1 MALTP
6 GKKRVSTTG
15 SSVSQLSGRMGV
27 VRATT
32 ADWVATASEALGD
45 SLNEMG
51 KMAAL
56 QEEQKYKS
64 KFTIDAINFFNKAKN
79 DNMKSTEGF
88 YNVVDSYIETTVKN
102 APFRFKSYAEQ
113 YLSSLAASKGQE
125 IHNNVRAINENDSV
139 LSWTQSSDKNID
151 DLMQTIRG
159 FTVENFDENMGA
171 LEDRF
176 REEEINITNL
186 RASITNPSR
195 LAALPSIESHNNSI
209 LKKIETEK
217 ITLYSNAELSA
228 AHTKDQE
235 TLIGK
240 DLDGDGV
247 VSEKRIDGTTY
258 LSEAISS
265 VNSVLSAYQNDRNKG
280 YGNNYFP
287 KSLDQDRA
295 EIITD
300 VQAANDSLIKTFNN
314 QQDKIQLDNRIAS
327 VNSFEFILNAS
338 ETPDILNQFDNIEQ
352 LKGSLTLFDIN
363 ENAAKYEEILNNYTF
378 QEILNNNHRYLMND
392 VKDGRV
398 TITVGGQERTLKLTN
413 NIFDDVITLTNNQLK
428 IAGIDNKFTKDQITN
443 GLLNAMYFKVSGG
456 KNIDSSFF
464 SPVLQDIAG
473 QGTIEVPFKNSSNL
487 NYLTMVASRFGIV
500 PERIG
505 SIINNWETM
514 NLDSPED
521 IKYLVNMATAV
532 NQIKQTSTAKVINI
546 GGIDAK
552 AQLYLQ
558 EFYKDYTQR
567 ADINNQLIAQG
578 VDKERPIMNLDQFTK
593 NWFQIRDS
601 KNTDSVDKIINAF
614 AIRTTGVNGDNEEYQ
629 QILEELILKEIK
641 KANDGIWNNVTEF
654 FGYKRGVVTGQ
665 PRMESHISIDA
676 LGWLYMTPDEN
687 ALAYEENFARDM
699 YTDLLPDYIPWYY
712 KSKGQ
717 SELDIGQKSKKEIIK
732 DLEEMMGFLMQDIKS
747 MGYMLTD
754 E

>member
-32 ADWVATASEALGD
+32 ADWVATASEALGT

-64 KFTIDAINFFNKAKN
+64 KFTVDAINFFNKAKN
-79 DNMKSTEGF
+79 DNMRSTEGF

-125 IHNNVRAINENDSV
+125 IHNNVRAINENDNI
-139 LSWTQSSDKNID
+139 LSWTESSNKNVD

-159 FTVENFDENMGA
+159 FTVENFDENMAA

-176 REEEINITNL
+176 REEEINLTNL

-195 LAALPSIESHNNSI
+195 LAALPSIESHNSSI
-209 LKKIETEK
+209 LKKLETEK

-247 VSEKRIDGTTY
+247 ISEKLADGTTY
-258 LSEAISS
+258 LSQAISS
-265 VNSVLSAYQNDRNKG
+265 VNGKLSAYQKNPNDG
-280 YGNNYFP
+280 YSNDYAWN

-300 VQAANDSLIKTFNN
+300 VQAANESLIKSFDS
-314 QQDKIQLDNRIAS
+314 QQLKIQLDNKITNTNGLN
-327 VNSFEFILNAS
+327 VINNAS
-338 ETPDILNQFDNIEQ
+338 NTPDILKQFENIDQ
-352 LKGSLTLFDIN
+352 LKGAISMFDIT
-363 ENAAKYEEILNNYTF
+363 ENAGLYEEILNNYTL
-378 QEILNNNHRYLMND
+378 QSILNDNQNYLIA
-392 VKDGRV
+392 KPEDGRLS
-398 TITVGGQERTLKLTN
+398 ITVGGQEKSLKLTN
-413 NIFDDVITLTNNQLK
+413 NIFDDVLTNINNQLK
-428 IAGIDNKFTKDQITN
+428 VAGIDDKYTKEQITD
-443 GLLNAMYFKVSGG
+443 GLLNSLYYNLTSTNFTGG

-464 SPVLQDIAG
+464 SSTL
-473 QGTIEVPFKNSSNL
+473 SNGEFNQNL
-487 NYLTMVASRFGIV
+487 AYLTMVASTFGIV
-500 PERIG
+500 PERLG
-505 SIINNWETM
+505 SVINNWETM
-514 NLDSPED
+514 NLDTPED
-521 IKYLVNMATAV
+521 IQYLVNMAQAV
-532 NQIKQTSTAKVINI
+532 NDIKNTSTAKVINI
-546 GGIDAK
+546 KGIDPK

-558 EFYKDYTQR
+558 EFYKDYSQR
-567 ADINNQLIAQG
+567 ADINNQLVARGEQPRI
-578 VDKERPIMNLDQFTK
+578 DLDTYTK
-593 NWFQIRDS
+593 NWFQLRDS
-601 KNTDSVDKIINAF
+601 KDTDSVDKIVNEF
-614 AIRTTGVNGDNEEYQ
+614 AIKTTGINGDNEEYNL
-629 QILEELILKEIK
+629 IMEELIIENLKSV
-641 KANDGIWNNVTEF
+641 NDGIWNNITEF
-654 FGYKRGVVTGQ
+654 FGYERGVVSGT
-665 PRMESHISIDA
+665 PRMESHIGIPG
-676 LGWLYMTPDEN
+676 LRWLLMTPDED
-687 ALAYEENFARDM
+687 ALAFEENFAREI

-712 KSKGQ
+712 KSKNMN
-717 SELDIGQKSKKEIIK
+717 ELDIRQRSKEQITQDLKEMIGFVTN
-732 DLEEMMGFLMQDIKS
+732 DLQTL
-747 MGYMLTD
+747 GYMVVD

>member
-32 ADWVATASEALGD
+32 ADWVATASEALGT

-125 IHNNVRAINENDSV
+125 IHNNVRAINENDNI
-139 LSWTQSSDKNID
+139 LSWTESSNKNVD

-159 FTVENFDENMGA
+159 FTVENFDENMAA

-176 REEEINITNL
+176 REEEINLTNL

-195 LAALPSIESHNNSI
+195 LAALPSIESHNSSI
-209 LKKIETEK
+209 LKKLETEK

-247 VSEKRIDGTTY
+247 ISQKLADGTTY
-258 LSEAISS
+258 LSKAISS
-265 VNSVLSAYQNDRNKG
+265 VNGVLSAYQNDRNKG

-300 VQAANDSLIKTFNN
+300 VQAANESLIKSFDS
-314 QQDKIQLDNRIAS
+314 QQLKIQLDNKITNTNGLN
-327 VNSFEFILNAS
+327 VINNAS
-338 ETPDILNQFDNIEQ
+338 NTPDILKQFENIDQ
-352 LKGSLTLFDIN
+352 LKGAISMFDIT
-363 ENAAKYEEILNNYTF
+363 ENAGLYEEILNNYTL
-378 QEILNNNHRYLMND
+378 QSILNDNQNYLIA
-392 VKDGRV
+392 KPEDGRL
-398 TITVGGQERTLKLTN
+398 TITVGGQEKSLKLTN
-413 NIFDDVITLTNNQLK
+413 NIFDDVLTNINNQLK
-428 IAGIDNKFTKDQITN
+428 VAGIDDKYTKEQITD
-443 GLLNAMYFKVSGG
+443 GLLNSLYYNLTSTNFTGG

-464 SPVLQDIAG
+464 SSTL
-473 QGTIEVPFKNSSNL
+473 SNGEL
-487 NYLTMVASRFGIV
+487 NQNLAYLTMVASTFGIV
-500 PERIG
+500 PERLG
-505 SIINNWETM
+505 SVINNWETM
-514 NLDSPED
+514 NLDTPED
-521 IKYLVNMATAV
+521 IQYLVNMATAV

-546 GGIDAK
+546 KGIDPK

-558 EFYKDYTQR
+558 EFYKDYSQR
-567 ADINNQLIAQG
+567 ADINNQLVARGEQPRI
-578 VDKERPIMNLDQFTK
+578 DLDTYTK
-593 NWFQIRDS
+593 NWFQLRDS
-601 KNTDSVDKIINAF
+601 KDTDSVDKIVNEF
-614 AIRTTGVNGDNEEYQ
+614 AIKTTGINGDNEEYNL
-629 QILEELILKEIK
+629 IMEELIIENLKSV
-641 KANDGIWNNVTEF
+641 NDGIWNNITEF
-654 FGYKRGVVTGQ
+654 FGYERGVVSGT
-665 PRMESHISIDA
+665 PRMESHIGIPG
-676 LGWLYMTPDEN
+676 LRWLLMTPDED
-687 ALAYEENFARDM
+687 ALAFEENFAREI

-712 KSKGQ
+712 KSKNMN
-717 SELDIGQKSKKEIIK
+717 ELDIRQRSKEQITQDLKEMIGFVTN
-732 DLEEMMGFLMQDIKS
+732 DLQTL
-747 MGYMLTD
+747 GYMVVD

>member
-32 ADWVATASEALGD
+32 ADWVATASEALGT

-51 KMAAL
+51 KMAAM

-125 IHNNVRAINENDSV
+125 IHNNVRAINENDNI
-139 LSWTQSSDKNID
+139 LSWTESSNKNVD

-159 FTVENFDENMGA
+159 FTVENFDENMAA

-176 REEEINITNL
+176 REEEINLTNL

-195 LAALPSIESHNNSI
+195 LAALPSIESHSSSI
-209 LKKIETEK
+209 LKKLETEK

-247 VSEKRIDGTTY
+247 ISEKLADGTTY
-258 LSEAISS
+258 LSKAISS
-265 VNSVLSAYQNDRNKG
+265 VNGVLSEYQNNRNKG

-300 VQAANDSLIKTFNN
+300 VQAANESLIKSFDS
-314 QQDKIQLDNRIAS
+314 QQLKIQLDNKITNTNGLN
-327 VNSFEFILNAS
+327 VINNAS
-338 ETPDILNQFDNIEQ
+338 NTPDILKQFENIDQ
-352 LKGSLTLFDIN
+352 LKGAISMFDIT
-363 ENAAKYEEILNNYTF
+363 ENAGLYEEILNNYTL
-378 QEILNNNHRYLMND
+378 QSILNDNQNYLIA
-392 VKDGRV
+392 KPEDGRLS
-398 TITVGGQERTLKLTN
+398 ITVGGQEKSLKLTN
-413 NIFDDVITLTNNQLK
+413 NIFDDVLTNINNQLK
-428 IAGIDNKFTKDQITN
+428 VAGIDDKYTKEQITD
-443 GLLNAMYFKVSGG
+443 GLLNSLYYNLTSTNFTGG

-464 SPVLQDIAG
+464 SSTL
-473 QGTIEVPFKNSSNL
+473 SNGEFNQNL
-487 NYLTMVASRFGIV
+487 AYLTMVASTFGIV
-500 PERIG
+500 PDRLG
-505 SIINNWETM
+505 SVINNWETM
-514 NLDSPED
+514 NLDTPED
-521 IKYLVNMATAV
+521 IQYLVNMATAV

-558 EFYKDYTQR
+558 EFYKDYSQR
-567 ADINNQLIAQG
+567 ADINNQLVARGEQPRI
-578 VDKERPIMNLDQFTK
+578 DLDTYTK
-593 NWFQIRDS
+593 NWFQLRDS
-601 KNTDSVDKIINAF
+601 KDTDSVDKIVNEF
-614 AIRTTGVNGDNEEYQ
+614 AIKTTGINGDNEEYNL
-629 QILEELILKEIK
+629 IMEELIIENLKSV
-641 KANDGIWNNVTEF
+641 NDGIWNNITEF
-654 FGYKRGVVTGQ
+654 FGYERGVVSGT
-665 PRMESHISIDA
+665 PRMESHIGIPG
-676 LGWLYMTPDEN
+676 LRWLLMTPDED
-687 ALAYEENFARDM
+687 ALAFEENFAREI

-712 KSKGQ
+712 KSKNMN
-717 SELDIGQKSKKEIIK
+717 ELDIRQRSKEQITQDLKEMIGFVTN
-732 DLEEMMGFLMQDIKS
+732 DLQTL
-747 MGYMLTD
+747 GYMVVD

>member
-125 IHNNVRAINENDSV
+125 IHNNVRAINENDSIV
-139 LSWTQSSDKNID
+139 SWTQSSDTNVNDI
-151 DLMQTIRG
+151 MQTING
-159 FTVENFDENMGA
+159 FTLENFDQNMEA
-171 LEDRF
+171 LEKRLA
-176 REEEINITNL
+176 EEEINLTNL

-195 LAALPSIESHNNSI
+195 LAALPSIEAHNNSI
-209 LKKIETEK
+209 LKKIETSRM
-217 ITLYSNAELSA
+217 TLHTNAELSA

-247 VSEKRIDGTTY
+247 ISEKLADGTTY
-258 LSEAISS
+258 LSQAKSIINGKLSS
-265 VNSVLSAYQNDRNKG
+265 YQENPNNVYKNDYAWN
-280 YGNNYFP
+280 

-295 EIITD
+295 EIVTD
-300 VQAANDSLIKTFNN
+300 VIAANDALTKSFDG
-314 QQDKIQLDNRIAS
+314 QQLKIELDNKIT
-327 VNSFEFILNAS
+327 NTNGLNVINNLS
-338 ETPDILNQFDNIEQ
+338 ETPDILNQFENIDQ
-352 LKGSLTLFDIN
+352 LKGAISLFDIT
-363 ENAAKYEEILNNYTF
+363 ENAGVYEEILNNYQF
-378 QEILNNNHRYLMND
+378 QEVLNNNQKYLIATPE
-392 VKDGRV
+392 DGRV
-398 TITVGGQERTLKLTN
+398 TITVNGQEKSLKLTN
-413 NIFDDVITLTNNQLK
+413 NIFDDVLTNINNQLQ
-428 IAGIDNKFTKDQITN
+428 IAGIDDKYSKEQVTQ
-443 GLLNAMYFKVSGG
+443 GLLNNLYHNFTG

-464 SPVLQDIAG
+464 SPGIPTFDGSPNLQ
-473 QGTIEVPFKNSSNL
+473 
-487 NYLTMVASRFGIV
+487 YLTMVTSRFGII
-500 PERIG
+500 PERLG
-505 SIINNWETM
+505 SILNNWETM
-514 NLDSPED
+514 NLDSAED
-521 IKYLVNMATAV
+521 IQYLVNMATAV
-532 NQIKQTSTAKVINI
+532 NAIKNTSTAKVINI
-546 GGIDAK
+546 QGIDAK

-558 EFYKDYTQR
+558 EFYKDYSQR
-567 ADINNQLIAQG
+567 ADINNQLVAQG
-578 VDKERPIMNLDQFTK
+578 QTPRIDLDSYTK
-593 NWFQIRDS
+593 NWFQLRDS
-601 KNTDSVDKIINAF
+601 KDTDSVDKIVQEF
-614 AIRTTGVNGDNEEYQ
+614 ANKTTGLNGNNEEYN
-629 QILEELILKEIK
+629 QIMEELIIENLKNV
-641 KANDGIWNNVTEF
+641 NDGIWNNTLEF
-654 FGYKRGVVTGQ
+654 FGYEKGVVSGE
-665 PRMESHISIDA
+665 PRMESHINIPG
-676 LGWLYMTPDEN
+676 LRWLLITPDED
-687 ALAYEENFARDM
+687 ALAFEENFAREI

-712 KSKGQ
+712 KSKNM
-717 SELDIGQKSKKEIIK
+717 SDLDIRQRSKEQITQDLKEMI
-732 DLEEMMGFLMQDIKS
+732 GFVTQDIQTL
-747 MGYMLTD
+747 GYMVVD

>member
-32 ADWVATASEALGD
+32 ADWVATASEALGT

-64 KFTIDAINFFNKAKN
+64 KFTVDAINFFNKAKN
-79 DNMKSTEGF
+79 DNMRSTEGF

-125 IHNNVRAINENDSV
+125 IHNNVRAINENDNI
-139 LSWTQSSDKNID
+139 LSWTESSNKNVD

-159 FTVENFDENMGA
+159 FTVENFDENMAA

-176 REEEINITNL
+176 REEEINLTNL

-195 LAALPSIESHNNSI
+195 LAALPSIESHNSSI
-209 LKKIETEK
+209 LKKLETEK

-247 VSEKRIDGTTY
+247 ISEKLADGTTY
-258 LSEAISS
+258 LSQAISS
-265 VNSVLSAYQNDRNKG
+265 VNGVLSAYQNDRNKG

-300 VQAANDSLIKTFNN
+300 VQAANDSLIKSFDS
-314 QQDKIQLDNRIAS
+314 QQLKIQLDNKITNTNGLN
-327 VNSFEFILNAS
+327 VINNAS
-338 ETPDILNQFDNIEQ
+338 NTPDILKQFENIDQ
-352 LKGSLTLFDIN
+352 LKGAISMFDIT
-363 ENAAKYEEILNNYTF
+363 ENAGLYEEILNNYTL
-378 QEILNNNHRYLMND
+378 QSILNDNQNYLIA
-392 VKDGRV
+392 KPEDGRLS
-398 TITVGGQERTLKLTN
+398 ITVGGQEKSLKLTN
-413 NIFDDVITLTNNQLK
+413 NIFDDVLTNINNQLK
-428 IAGIDNKFTKDQITN
+428 VAGIDDKYTKEQITD
-443 GLLNAMYFKVSGG
+443 GLLNSLYYNLTSTNFTGG

-464 SPVLQDIAG
+464 SSTL
-473 QGTIEVPFKNSSNL
+473 SNGEFNQNL
-487 NYLTMVASRFGIV
+487 AYLTMVASTFGIV
-500 PERIG
+500 PERLG
-505 SIINNWETM
+505 SVINNWETM
-514 NLDSPED
+514 NLDTPED
-521 IKYLVNMATAV
+521 IQYLVNMAQAV
-532 NQIKQTSTAKVINI
+532 NDIKNTSTAKVINI
-546 GGIDAK
+546 KGIDPK

-558 EFYKDYTQR
+558 EFYKDYSQR
-567 ADINNQLIAQG
+567 ADINNQLVARGEQPRI
-578 VDKERPIMNLDQFTK
+578 DLDTYTK
-593 NWFQIRDS
+593 NWFQLRDS
-601 KNTDSVDKIINAF
+601 KDTDSVDKIVNEF
-614 AIRTTGVNGDNEEYQ
+614 AIKTTGINGDNEEYNL
-629 QILEELILKEIK
+629 IMEELIIENLKSV
-641 KANDGIWNNVTEF
+641 NDGIWNNITEF
-654 FGYKRGVVTGQ
+654 FGYERGVVSGT
-665 PRMESHISIDA
+665 PRMESHIGIPG
-676 LGWLYMTPDEN
+676 LRWLLMTPDED
-687 ALAYEENFARDM
+687 ALAFEENFAREI

-712 KSKGQ
+712 KSKNMN
-717 SELDIGQKSKKEIIK
+717 ELDIRQRSKEQITQDLKEMIGFVTN
-732 DLEEMMGFLMQDIKS
+732 DLQTL
-747 MGYMLTD
+747 GYMVVD

>member
-32 ADWVATASEALGD
+32 ADWVATASEALGT

-125 IHNNVRAINENDSV
+125 IHNNVRAINENDNI
-139 LSWTQSSDKNID
+139 LSWTESSNKNVD

-159 FTVENFDENMGA
+159 FTVENFDENMAA

-176 REEEINITNL
+176 REEEINLTNL

-195 LAALPSIESHNNSI
+195 LAALPSIESHNSTI
-209 LKKIETEK
+209 LKKLETEK
-217 ITLYSNAELSA
+217 MTLYSNAELSA

-247 VSEKRIDGTTY
+247 ISQKLADGTTY
-258 LSEAISS
+258 LSKAISS
-265 VNSVLSAYQNDRNKG
+265 VNGVLSAYQNDRNKG

-300 VQAANDSLIKTFNN
+300 VQAANESLIKSFDS
-314 QQDKIQLDNRIAS
+314 QQLKIQLDNKITNTNGLN
-327 VNSFEFILNAS
+327 VINNAS
-338 ETPDILNQFDNIEQ
+338 NTPDILKQFENIDQ
-352 LKGSLTLFDIN
+352 LKGAISMFDIT
-363 ENAAKYEEILNNYTF
+363 ENAGLYEEILNNYTL
-378 QEILNNNHRYLMND
+378 QSILNDNQNYLIA
-392 VKDGRV
+392 KPEDGRL
-398 TITVGGQERTLKLTN
+398 TITVGGQEKSLKLTN
-413 NIFDDVITLTNNQLK
+413 NIFDDVLTNINNQLK
-428 IAGIDNKFTKDQITN
+428 VAGIDDKYTKEQITD
-443 GLLNAMYFKVSGG
+443 GLLNSLYYNLTSTNFTGG

-464 SPVLQDIAG
+464 SSTL
-473 QGTIEVPFKNSSNL
+473 SNGEL
-487 NYLTMVASRFGIV
+487 NQNLAYLTMVASTFGIV
-500 PERIG
+500 PERLG
-505 SIINNWETM
+505 SVINNWETM
-514 NLDSPED
+514 NLDTPED
-521 IKYLVNMATAV
+521 IQYLVNMATAV

-546 GGIDAK
+546 KGIDPK

-558 EFYKDYTQR
+558 EFYKDYSQR
-567 ADINNQLIAQG
+567 ADINNQLVARGEQPRI
-578 VDKERPIMNLDQFTK
+578 DLDTYTK
-593 NWFQIRDS
+593 NWFQLRDS
-601 KNTDSVDKIINAF
+601 KDTDSVDKIVNEF
-614 AIRTTGVNGDNEEYQ
+614 AIKTTGINGDNEEYNL
-629 QILEELILKEIK
+629 IMEELIIENLKSV
-641 KANDGIWNNVTEF
+641 NDGIWNNITEF
-654 FGYKRGVVTGQ
+654 FGYERGVVSGT
-665 PRMESHISIDA
+665 PRMESHIGIPG
-676 LGWLYMTPDEN
+676 LRWLLMTPDED
-687 ALAYEENFARDM
+687 ALAFEENFAREI

-712 KSKGQ
+712 KSKNMN
-717 SELDIGQKSKKEIIK
+717 ELDIRQRSKEQITQDLKEMIGFVTN
-732 DLEEMMGFLMQDIKS
+732 DLQTL
-747 MGYMLTD
+747 GYMVVD

>member
-32 ADWVATASEALGD
+32 ADWVATASEALGT

-51 KMAAL
+51 KMAAM

-125 IHNNVRAINENDSV
+125 IHNNVRAINENDNI
-139 LSWTQSSDKNID
+139 LSWTESSNKNVD

-159 FTVENFDENMGA
+159 FTVENFDENMAA

-176 REEEINITNL
+176 REEEINLTNL

-195 LAALPSIESHNNSI
+195 LAALPSIESHSSSI
-209 LKKIETEK
+209 LKKLETEK

-247 VSEKRIDGTTY
+247 ISEKLADGTTY
-258 LSEAISS
+258 LSKAISS
-265 VNSVLSAYQNDRNKG
+265 VNGVLSEYQNNRNKG

-300 VQAANDSLIKTFNN
+300 VQAANESLIKSFDS
-314 QQDKIQLDNRIAS
+314 QQLKIQLDNKIT
-327 VNSFEFILNAS
+327 NTNGLNVINNLS
-338 ETPDILNQFDNIEQ
+338 NTPDILKQFENIDQ
-352 LKGSLTLFDIN
+352 LKGAISMFDIT
-363 ENAAKYEEILNNYTF
+363 ENAGLYEEILNNYTL
-378 QEILNNNHRYLMND
+378 QSILNDNQNYLIA
-392 VKDGRV
+392 KPEDGRLS
-398 TITVGGQERTLKLTN
+398 ITVGGQEKSLKLTN
-413 NIFDDVITLTNNQLK
+413 NIFDDVLTNINNQLK
-428 IAGIDNKFTKDQITN
+428 VAGIDDKYTKEQITD
-443 GLLNAMYFKVSGG
+443 GLLNSLYYNLTSTNFTGG

-464 SPVLQDIAG
+464 SSTL
-473 QGTIEVPFKNSSNL
+473 SNGEFNQNL
-487 NYLTMVASRFGIV
+487 AYLTMVASTFGIV
-500 PERIG
+500 PDRLG
-505 SIINNWETM
+505 SVINNWETM
-514 NLDSPED
+514 NLDTPED
-521 IKYLVNMATAV
+521 IQYLVNMATAV

-558 EFYKDYTQR
+558 EFYKDYSQR
-567 ADINNQLIAQG
+567 ADINNQLVARGEQPRI
-578 VDKERPIMNLDQFTK
+578 DLDTYTK
-593 NWFQIRDS
+593 NWFQLRDS
-601 KNTDSVDKIINAF
+601 KDTDSVDKIVNEF
-614 AIRTTGVNGDNEEYQ
+614 AIKTTGINGDNEEYNL
-629 QILEELILKEIK
+629 IMEELIIENLKSV
-641 KANDGIWNNVTEF
+641 NDGIWNNITEF
-654 FGYKRGVVTGQ
+654 FGYERGVVSGT
-665 PRMESHISIDA
+665 PRMESHIGIPG
-676 LGWLYMTPDEN
+676 LRWLLMTPDED
-687 ALAYEENFARDM
+687 ALAFEENFAREI

-712 KSKGQ
+712 KSKNMN
-717 SELDIGQKSKKEIIK
+717 ELDIRQRSKEQITQDLKEMIGFVTN
-732 DLEEMMGFLMQDIKS
+732 DLQTL
-747 MGYMLTD
+747 GYMVVD

>member
-51 KMAAL
+51 KMAAM

-125 IHNNVRAINENDSV
+125 IHNNVRAINENDNI
-139 LSWTQSSDKNID
+139 LSWTESSNKNVD

-159 FTVENFDENMGA
+159 FTVENFDENMSA

-176 REEEINITNL
+176 REEEINLTNL

-195 LAALPSIESHNNSI
+195 LAALPSIESHNSSI
-209 LKKIETEK
+209 LKKLETEK

-247 VSEKRIDGTTY
+247 ISEKLADGTTY
-258 LSEAISS
+258 LSKAISS
-265 VNSVLSAYQNDRNKG
+265 VNGVLSEYQNDRNKG

-300 VQAANDSLIKTFNN
+300 VQAANESLIKSFDS
-314 QQDKIQLDNRIAS
+314 QQLKIQLDNKITNTNGLN
-327 VNSFEFILNAS
+327 VINNAS
-338 ETPDILNQFDNIEQ
+338 NTPDILKQFENIDQ
-352 LKGSLTLFDIN
+352 LKGAISMFDIT
-363 ENAAKYEEILNNYTF
+363 ENAGLYEEILNNYTL
-378 QEILNNNHRYLMND
+378 QSILNDNQNYLIA
-392 VKDGRV
+392 KPEDGRL
-398 TITVGGQERTLKLTN
+398 TITVGGQEKSLKLTN
-413 NIFDDVITLTNNQLK
+413 NIFDDVLTNINNQLK
-428 IAGIDNKFTKDQITN
+428 VAGIDDKYTKEQITD
-443 GLLNAMYFKVSGG
+443 GLLNSLYYNLTSTNFTGG

-464 SPVLQDIAG
+464 SSTL
-473 QGTIEVPFKNSSNL
+473 SNGEFNQNL
-487 NYLTMVASRFGIV
+487 AYLTMVASTFGIV
-500 PERIG
+500 PERLG
-505 SIINNWETM
+505 SVINNWETM
-514 NLDSPED
+514 NLDTPED
-521 IKYLVNMATAV
+521 IQYLVNMATAV

-546 GGIDAK
+546 KGIDAK

-558 EFYKDYTQR
+558 EFYKDYSQR
-567 ADINNQLIAQG
+567 ADINNQLVARGEQPRI
-578 VDKERPIMNLDQFTK
+578 DLDTYTK
-593 NWFQIRDS
+593 NWFQLRDS
-601 KNTDSVDKIINAF
+601 KDTDSVDKIVNEF
-614 AIRTTGVNGDNEEYQ
+614 AIKTTGINGDNEEYNL
-629 QILEELILKEIK
+629 IMEELIIENLKSV
-641 KANDGIWNNVTEF
+641 NDGIWNNITEF
-654 FGYKRGVVTGQ
+654 FGYERGVVSGT
-665 PRMESHISIDA
+665 PRMESHIGIPG
-676 LGWLYMTPDEN
+676 LRWLLMTPDED
-687 ALAYEENFARDM
+687 ALAFEENFAREI

-712 KSKGQ
+712 KSKNMN
-717 SELDIGQKSKKEIIK
+717 ELDIRQRSKEQITQDLKEMIGFVTN
-732 DLEEMMGFLMQDIKS
+732 DLQTL
-747 MGYMLTD
+747 GYMVVD

>member
-32 ADWVATASEALGD
+32 ADWVATASEALGT

-51 KMAAL
+51 KMAAM

-125 IHNNVRAINENDSV
+125 IHNNVRSINENDNI
-139 LSWTQSSDKNID
+139 LSWTESSNKNVD

-159 FTVENFDENMGA
+159 FTVENFDENMSA

-176 REEEINITNL
+176 REEEINLTNL
-186 RASITNPSR
+186 RAFITNPSR
-195 LAALPSIESHNNSI
+195 LAALPSIEAHSSSI
-209 LKKIETEK
+209 LKKLETEK

-247 VSEKRIDGTTY
+247 ISEKLADGTTY
-258 LSEAISS
+258 LSQAISS
-265 VNSVLSAYQNDRNKG
+265 VNGVLSAYQNDKNKG

-300 VQAANDSLIKTFNN
+300 VQAANDSLIKSFDS
-314 QQDKIQLDNRIAS
+314 QQLKIQLDNKIT
-327 VNSFEFILNAS
+327 NTNGLNVINNLS
-338 ETPDILNQFDNIEQ
+338 NTPDILKQFENIDQ
-352 LKGSLTLFDIN
+352 LKGAISMFDIT
-363 ENAAKYEEILNNYTF
+363 ENAGLYEEIINNYTL
-378 QEILNNNHRYLMND
+378 QSILNDNQNYLIA
-392 VKDGRV
+392 KPEDGRA
-398 TITVGGQERTLKLTN
+398 TITVGGQEKSLKITN
-413 NIFDDVITLTNNQLK
+413 NLFDDVLTNINNQLK
-428 IAGIDNKFTKDQITN
+428 IAGIDDKYTKEQITD
-443 GLLNAMYFKVSGG
+443 GLLNSLYYNLTSTNFTGG

-464 SPVLQDIAG
+464 SSTL
-473 QGTIEVPFKNSSNL
+473 SNGEFNQNL
-487 NYLTMVASRFGIV
+487 AYLTMVASTFGIV
-500 PERIG
+500 PDRLG
-505 SIINNWETM
+505 SVINNWETM
-514 NLDSPED
+514 NLDTPED
-521 IKYLVNMATAV
+521 IQYLVNMAQAV
-532 NQIKQTSTAKVINI
+532 NDIKNTSTAKVINI

-558 EFYKDYTQR
+558 EFYKDYSQR
-567 ADINNQLIAQG
+567 ADINNQLVARGEQPRI
-578 VDKERPIMNLDQFTK
+578 DLDTYTK
-593 NWFQIRDS
+593 NWFQLRDS
-601 KNTDSVDKIINAF
+601 KDTDSVDKIVNEF
-614 AIRTTGVNGDNEEYQ
+614 AIKTTGINGDNEEYNL
-629 QILEELILKEIK
+629 IMEELIIENLKSV
-641 KANDGIWNNVTEF
+641 NDGIWNNITEF
-654 FGYKRGVVTGQ
+654 FGYERGVVSGT
-665 PRMESHISIDA
+665 PRMESHIGIPG
-676 LGWLYMTPDEN
+676 LRWLLMTPDED
-687 ALAYEENFARDM
+687 ALAFEENFAREI

-712 KSKGQ
+712 KSKNMN
-717 SELDIGQKSKKEIIK
+717 ELDIRQRSKEQITQDLKEMIGFVTN
-732 DLEEMMGFLMQDIKS
+732 DLQTL
-747 MGYMLTD
+747 GYMVVD

>member
-45 SLNEMG
+45 TLNEMG
-51 KMAAL
+51 KMAAM

-125 IHNNVRAINENDSV
+125 IHNNVRAINENENI
-139 LSWTQSSDKNID
+139 LSWTESSNKNVD

-159 FTVENFDENMGA
+159 FTVENFDENMA
-171 LEDRF
+171 PLEDRF
-176 REEEINITNL
+176 REEEINLTNL

-195 LAALPSIESHNNSI
+195 LAALPSIESH
-209 LKKIETEK
+209 KKLETEK

-247 VSEKRIDGTTY
+247 ISEKLADGTTY
-258 LSEAISS
+258 LSKAINS
-265 VNSVLSAYQNDRNKG
+265 VNGVLSAYQNDRNKG

-300 VQAANDSLIKTFNN
+300 VQAANESLIKSFDS
-314 QQDKIQLDNRIAS
+314 QQLKIQLDNKIT
-327 VNSFEFILNAS
+327 NTTGLNVINNVS
-338 ETPDILNQFDNIEQ
+338 NTPDILKQFENIDQ
-352 LKGSLTLFDIN
+352 LKGAISMFDIA
-363 ENAAKYEEILNNYTF
+363 ENAGLYEEILNNYTL
-378 QEILNNNHRYLMND
+378 QSILNNNQNYL
-392 VKDGRV
+392 VAKPEDGRV
-398 TITVGGQERTLKLTN
+398 TITVGGQEKSLKLTN
-413 NIFDDVITLTNNQLK
+413 NICDDVLTNINNQLK
-428 IAGIDNKFTKDQITN
+428 VAGIDDKYTKEEITN
-443 GLLNAMYFKVSGG
+443 GLLNSLYYNFTSDTTGVGR
-456 KNIDSSFF
+456 NIDSSFF
-464 SPVLQDIAG
+464 SSTLSAG
-473 QGTIEVPFKNSSNL
+473 EFNQNL
-487 NYLTMVASRFGIV
+487 GYLTMVASTFGIV
-500 PERIG
+500 PDRLG
-505 SIINNWETM
+505 SVINNWETM

-521 IKYLVNMATAV
+521 IQYLVNMAQAV
-532 NQIKQTSTAKVINI
+532 NDIKNTSTAKVINI

-558 EFYKDYTQR
+558 EFYKDYSQR
-567 ADINNQLIAQG
+567 ADINNQLVARGEQPRI
-578 VDKERPIMNLDQFTK
+578 DLDTYTK
-593 NWFQIRDS
+593 NWFQLRDS
-601 KNTDSVDKIINAF
+601 KDTDSVDKIVNEF
-614 AIRTTGVNGDNEEYQ
+614 AIKTTGINGDNEEYNL
-629 QILEELILKEIK
+629 IMEELIIENLKSV
-641 KANDGIWNNVTEF
+641 NDGIWNNITEF
-654 FGYKRGVVTGQ
+654 LGYERGVVSGT
-665 PRMESHISIDA
+665 PRMESHISIPG
-676 LGWLYMTPDEN
+676 LRWLLMTPDED
-687 ALAYEENFARDM
+687 ALAFEENFAREI

-712 KSKGQ
+712 KSKNMN
-717 SELDIGQKSKKEIIK
+717 ELDIRQRSKEQITQDLKEMIGFVTN
-732 DLEEMMGFLMQDIKS
+732 DLQTL
-747 MGYMLTD
+747 GYMVVD

>member
-79 DNMKSTEGF
+79 DNMRSTEGF

-125 IHNNVRAINENDSV
+125 IHNNVRAINENDNI
-139 LSWTQSSDKNID
+139 LSWTESSNKNVD

-159 FTVENFDENMGA
+159 FTVENFDENMSA

-176 REEEINITNL
+176 REEEINLTNL

-195 LAALPSIESHNNSI
+195 LAALPSIEAHSSSI
-209 LKKIETEK
+209 LKKLETEK

-247 VSEKRIDGTTY
+247 ISEKLADGTTY
-258 LSEAISS
+258 LSKAISS
-265 VNSVLSAYQNDRNKG
+265 VNGVLSEYQNDRNKG

-300 VQAANDSLIKTFNN
+300 VQAANDSLIKSFDS
-314 QQDKIQLDNRIAS
+314 QQLKIQLDNKIT
-327 VNSFEFILNAS
+327 NTNGLNVINNLS
-338 ETPDILNQFDNIEQ
+338 NTPDILKQFENLDQ
-352 LKGSLTLFDIN
+352 LKGAISMFDIT
-363 ENAAKYEEILNNYTF
+363 ENAGLYEEIINNYTL
-378 QEILNNNHRYLMND
+378 QDILNNNQNYL
-392 VKDGRV
+392 VAKPEDGRV
-398 TITVGGQERTLKLTN
+398 TITVNGQEKSLKLTN
-413 NIFDDVITLTNNQLK
+413 NIFDDVVTNINNQLK
-428 IAGIDNKFTKDQITN
+428 VAGIDDKYTKEQITN
-443 GLLNAMYFKVSGG
+443 GLLNSLYYNFTSDTTGVGR
-456 KNIDSSFF
+456 NIDSSFF
-464 SPVLQDIAG
+464 SSTLSAG
-473 QGTIEVPFKNSSNL
+473 EFNQNL
-487 NYLTMVASRFGIV
+487 GYLTMVASTFGIV
-500 PERIG
+500 PDRLG
-505 SIINNWETM
+505 SVINNWETM
-514 NLDSPED
+514 NLDTPED
-521 IKYLVNMATAV
+521 IQYLVNMATAV

-546 GGIDAK
+546 KGIDAK

-558 EFYKDYTQR
+558 EFYKDYSQR
-567 ADINNQLIAQG
+567 ADINNQLVARGEQPRI
-578 VDKERPIMNLDQFTK
+578 DLDTYTK
-593 NWFQIRDS
+593 NWFQLRDS
-601 KNTDSVDKIINAF
+601 KDTDSVDKIVNEF
-614 AIRTTGVNGDNEEYQ
+614 AIKTTGINGDNEEYNL
-629 QILEELILKEIK
+629 IMEELIIENLKSV
-641 KANDGIWNNVTEF
+641 NDGIWNNITEF
-654 FGYKRGVVTGQ
+654 FGYERGVVSGT
-665 PRMESHISIDA
+665 PRMESHIGIPG
-676 LGWLYMTPDEN
+676 LRWLLMTPDED
-687 ALAYEENFARDM
+687 ALAFEENFAREI

-712 KSKGQ
+712 KSKNMN
-717 SELDIGQKSKKEIIK
+717 ELDIRQRSKEQITQDLKEMIGFVTN
-732 DLEEMMGFLMQDIKS
+732 DLQTL
-747 MGYMLTD
+747 GYMVVD

>member
-32 ADWVATASEALGD
+32 ADWVATASEALGT

-51 KMAAL
+51 KMAAM

-125 IHNNVRAINENDSV
+125 IHNNVRAINENDNI
-139 LSWTQSSDKNID
+139 LSWTESSNKNVD

-159 FTVENFDENMGA
+159 FTVENFDENMAA

-176 REEEINITNL
+176 REEEINLTNL

-195 LAALPSIESHNNSI
+195 LAALPSIESHNSSI
-209 LKKIETEK
+209 LKKLETEK

-247 VSEKRIDGTTY
+247 ISEKLADGTTY
-258 LSEAISS
+258 LSKAISS
-265 VNSVLSAYQNDRNKG
+265 VNGVLSAYQNDRNKG

-300 VQAANDSLIKTFNN
+300 VQAANESLIKSFDS
-314 QQDKIQLDNRIAS
+314 QQLKIQLDNKITNTNGLN
-327 VNSFEFILNAS
+327 VINNAS
-338 ETPDILNQFDNIEQ
+338 NTPDILKQFENIDQ
-352 LKGSLTLFDIN
+352 LKGAISMFDIT
-363 ENAAKYEEILNNYTF
+363 ENAGLYEEILNNYTL
-378 QEILNNNHRYLMND
+378 QSILNDNQNYLIA
-392 VKDGRV
+392 KPEDGRL
-398 TITVGGQERTLKLTN
+398 TITVGGQEKSLKLTN
-413 NIFDDVITLTNNQLK
+413 NIFDDVLTNINNQLK
-428 IAGIDNKFTKDQITN
+428 VAGIDDKYTKEQITD
-443 GLLNAMYFKVSGG
+443 GLLNSLYYNLTSTNFTGG

-464 SPVLQDIAG
+464 SSTL
-473 QGTIEVPFKNSSNL
+473 SNGEL
-487 NYLTMVASRFGIV
+487 NQNLAYLTMVASTFGIV
-500 PERIG
+500 PERLG
-505 SIINNWETM
+505 SVINNWETM
-514 NLDSPED
+514 NLDTPED
-521 IKYLVNMATAV
+521 IQYLVNMATAV

-546 GGIDAK
+546 KGIDPK

-558 EFYKDYTQR
+558 EFYKDYSQR
-567 ADINNQLIAQG
+567 ADINNQLVARGEQPRI
-578 VDKERPIMNLDQFTK
+578 DLDTYTK
-593 NWFQIRDS
+593 NWFQLRDS
-601 KNTDSVDKIINAF
+601 KDTDSVDKIVNEF
-614 AIRTTGVNGDNEEYQ
+614 AIKTTGINGDNEEYNL
-629 QILEELILKEIK
+629 IMEELIIENLKSV
-641 KANDGIWNNVTEF
+641 NDGIWNNITEF
-654 FGYKRGVVTGQ
+654 FGYERGVVSGT
-665 PRMESHISIDA
+665 PRMESHIGIPG
-676 LGWLYMTPDEN
+676 LRWLLMTPDED
-687 ALAYEENFARDM
+687 ALAFEENFAREI

-712 KSKGQ
+712 KSKNMN
-717 SELDIGQKSKKEIIK
+717 ELDIRQRSKEQITQDLKEMIGFVTN
-732 DLEEMMGFLMQDIKS
+732 DLQTL
-747 MGYMLTD
+747 GYMVVD

>member
-32 ADWVATASEALGD
+32 ADWVATASEALGT

-51 KMAAL
+51 KMAAM

-79 DNMKSTEGF
+79 DNMRSTEGF

-125 IHNNVRAINENDSV
+125 IHNNVRAINENDNI
-139 LSWTQSSDKNID
+139 LSWTESSNKNVD

-159 FTVENFDENMGA
+159 FTVENFDENMSA

-176 REEEINITNL
+176 REEEINLTNL

-195 LAALPSIESHNNSI
+195 LAALPSIEAHSSSI
-209 LKKIETEK
+209 LKKLETEK

-247 VSEKRIDGTTY
+247 ISEKLADGTTY
-258 LSEAISS
+258 LSQAISS
-265 VNSVLSAYQNDRNKG
+265 VNGVLSAYQNDKNKG

-300 VQAANDSLIKTFNN
+300 VQAANDSLIKSFDS
-314 QQDKIQLDNRIAS
+314 QQLKIQLDNKIT
-327 VNSFEFILNAS
+327 NTNGLNVINNLS
-338 ETPDILNQFDNIEQ
+338 NTPDILKQFENIDQ
-352 LKGSLTLFDIN
+352 LKGAISMFDIT
-363 ENAAKYEEILNNYTF
+363 ENAGLYEEILNNYTL
-378 QEILNNNHRYLMND
+378 QSILNDNQNYLIA
-392 VKDGRV
+392 KPEDGRA
-398 TITVGGQERTLKLTN
+398 TITVGGQEKSLKITN
-413 NIFDDVITLTNNQLK
+413 NLFDDVLTNINNQLK
-428 IAGIDNKFTKDQITN
+428 IAGIDDKYTKEQITD
-443 GLLNAMYFKVSGG
+443 GLLNSLYYNLTSTNFTGG

-464 SPVLQDIAG
+464 SSTL
-473 QGTIEVPFKNSSNL
+473 SNGEFNQNL
-487 NYLTMVASRFGIV
+487 AYLTMVASTFGIV
-500 PERIG
+500 PDRLG
-505 SIINNWETM
+505 SVINNWETM
-514 NLDSPED
+514 NLDTPED
-521 IKYLVNMATAV
+521 IQYLVNMAQAV
-532 NQIKQTSTAKVINI
+532 NDIKNTSTAKVINI

-558 EFYKDYTQR
+558 EFYKDYSQR
-567 ADINNQLIAQG
+567 ADINNQLVARGEQPRI
-578 VDKERPIMNLDQFTK
+578 DLDTYTK
-593 NWFQIRDS
+593 NWFQLRDS
-601 KNTDSVDKIINAF
+601 KDTDSVDKIVNEF
-614 AIRTTGVNGDNEEYQ
+614 AIKTTGINGDNEEYNL
-629 QILEELILKEIK
+629 IMEELIIENLKSV
-641 KANDGIWNNVTEF
+641 NDGIWNNITEF
-654 FGYKRGVVTGQ
+654 FGYERGVVSGT
-665 PRMESHISIDA
+665 PRMESHIGIPG
-676 LGWLYMTPDEN
+676 LRWLLMTPDED
-687 ALAYEENFARDM
+687 ALAFEENFAREI

-712 KSKGQ
+712 KSKNMN
-717 SELDIGQKSKKEIIK
+717 ELDIRQRSKEQITQDLKEMIGFVTN
-732 DLEEMMGFLMQDIKS
+732 DLQTL
-747 MGYMLTD
+747 GYMVVD

>member
-45 SLNEMG
+45 TLNEMG
-51 KMAAL
+51 KMAAM

-125 IHNNVRAINENDSV
+125 IHNNVRAINENENI
-139 LSWTQSSDKNID
+139 LSWTESSNKNVD

-159 FTVENFDENMGA
+159 FTVENFDENMA
-171 LEDRF
+171 PLEDRF
-176 REEEINITNL
+176 REEEINLTNL

-195 LAALPSIESHNNSI
+195 LAALPSIESHNSSI
-209 LKKIETEK
+209 LKKLETEK

-247 VSEKRIDGTTY
+247 VSEKLADGTTY
-258 LSEAISS
+258 LSKAINS
-265 VNSVLSAYQNDRNKG
+265 VNGVLSAYQNDRNKG

-300 VQAANDSLIKTFNN
+300 VQAANESLIKSFDS
-314 QQDKIQLDNRIAS
+314 QQLKIQLDNKIT
-327 VNSFEFILNAS
+327 NTTGLNVINNVS
-338 ETPDILNQFDNIEQ
+338 NTPDILKQFENIDQ
-352 LKGSLTLFDIN
+352 LKGAISMFDIA
-363 ENAAKYEEILNNYTF
+363 ENAGLYEEILNNYTL
-378 QEILNNNHRYLMND
+378 QNILNNNQNYL
-392 VKDGRV
+392 VAKPEDGRV
-398 TITVGGQERTLKLTN
+398 TITVGGQEKSLKLTN
-413 NIFDDVITLTNNQLK
+413 NIFDDVLTNINNQLK
-428 IAGIDNKFTKDQITN
+428 VAGIDDKYTKEEITN
-443 GLLNAMYFKVSGG
+443 GLLNSLYYNFTSDTTGVGR
-456 KNIDSSFF
+456 NIDSSFF
-464 SPVLQDIAG
+464 SSTLSAG
-473 QGTIEVPFKNSSNL
+473 EFNQNL
-487 NYLTMVASRFGIV
+487 GYLTMVASTFGIV
-500 PERIG
+500 PDRLG
-505 SIINNWETM
+505 SVINNWETM

-521 IKYLVNMATAV
+521 IQYLVNMAQAV
-532 NQIKQTSTAKVINI
+532 NDIKNTSTAKVINI

-558 EFYKDYTQR
+558 EFYKDYSQR
-567 ADINNQLIAQG
+567 ADINNQLVARGEQPRI
-578 VDKERPIMNLDQFTK
+578 DLDTYTK
-593 NWFQIRDS
+593 NWFQLRDS
-601 KNTDSVDKIINAF
+601 KDTDSVDKIVNEF
-614 AIRTTGVNGDNEEYQ
+614 AIKTTGINGDNEEYNL
-629 QILEELILKEIK
+629 IMEELIIENLKSV
-641 KANDGIWNNVTEF
+641 NDGIWNNITEF
-654 FGYKRGVVTGQ
+654 LGYERGVVSGT
-665 PRMESHISIDA
+665 PRMESHISIPG
-676 LGWLYMTPDEN
+676 LRWLLMTPDED
-687 ALAYEENFARDM
+687 ALAFEENFAREI

-712 KSKGQ
+712 KSKNMN
-717 SELDIGQKSKKEIIK
+717 ELDIRQRSKEQITQDLKEMIGFVTN
-732 DLEEMMGFLMQDIKS
+732 DLQTL
-747 MGYMLTD
+747 GYMVVD

>member
-32 ADWVATASEALGD
+32 ADWVATASEALGT

-51 KMAAL
+51 KMAAM

-125 IHNNVRAINENDSV
+125 IHNNVRAINENDNI
-139 LSWTQSSDKNID
+139 LSWTESSNKNVD

-159 FTVENFDENMGA
+159 FTVENFDENMAA

-176 REEEINITNL
+176 REEEINLTNL

-195 LAALPSIESHNNSI
+195 LAALPSIESHNSSI
-209 LKKIETEK
+209 LKKLETEK

-247 VSEKRIDGTTY
+247 ISQKLADGTTY
-258 LSEAISS
+258 LSKAISS
-265 VNSVLSAYQNDRNKG
+265 VNGVLSAYQNDRNKG

-300 VQAANDSLIKTFNN
+300 VQAANESLVKSFDS
-314 QQDKIQLDNRIAS
+314 QQLKIQLDNKITNTNGLN
-327 VNSFEFILNAS
+327 VINNAS
-338 ETPDILNQFDNIEQ
+338 NTPDILKQFENIDQ
-352 LKGSLTLFDIN
+352 LKGAISMFDIT
-363 ENAAKYEEILNNYTF
+363 ENAGLYEEILNNYTL
-378 QEILNNNHRYLMND
+378 QSILNDNQNYLIA
-392 VKDGRV
+392 KPEDGRL
-398 TITVGGQERTLKLTN
+398 TITVGGQEKSLKLTN
-413 NIFDDVITLTNNQLK
+413 NIFDDVLTNINNQLK
-428 IAGIDNKFTKDQITN
+428 VAGIDDKYTKEQITD
-443 GLLNAMYFKVSGG
+443 GLLNSLYYNLTSTNFTGG

-464 SPVLQDIAG
+464 SSTL
-473 QGTIEVPFKNSSNL
+473 SNGEL
-487 NYLTMVASRFGIV
+487 NQNLAYLTMVASTFGIV
-500 PERIG
+500 PERLG
-505 SIINNWETM
+505 SVINNWETM
-514 NLDSPED
+514 NLDTPED
-521 IKYLVNMATAV
+521 IQYLVNMAQAV
-532 NQIKQTSTAKVINI
+532 NDIKNTSTAKVINI
-546 GGIDAK
+546 KGIDPK

-558 EFYKDYTQR
+558 EFYKDYSQR
-567 ADINNQLIAQG
+567 ADINNQLVARGEQPRI
-578 VDKERPIMNLDQFTK
+578 DLDTYTK
-593 NWFQIRDS
+593 NWFQLRDS
-601 KNTDSVDKIINAF
+601 KDTDSVDKIVNEF
-614 AIRTTGVNGDNEEYQ
+614 AIKTTGINGDNEEYNL
-629 QILEELILKEIK
+629 IMEELIIENLKSV
-641 KANDGIWNNVTEF
+641 NDGIWNNITEF
-654 FGYKRGVVTGQ
+654 FGYERGVVSGT
-665 PRMESHISIDA
+665 PRMESHIGIPG
-676 LGWLYMTPDEN
+676 LRWLLMTPDED
-687 ALAYEENFARDM
+687 ALAFEENFAREI

-712 KSKGQ
+712 KSKNMN
-717 SELDIGQKSKKEIIK
+717 ELDIRQRSKEQITQDLKEMIGFVTN
-732 DLEEMMGFLMQDIKS
+732 DLQTL
-747 MGYMLTD
+747 GYMVVD

>member
-32 ADWVATASEALGD
+32 ADWVATASEALGT

-51 KMAAL
+51 KMAAM

-125 IHNNVRAINENDSV
+125 IHNNVRAINENDNI
-139 LSWTQSSDKNID
+139 LSWTESSNKNVD

-159 FTVENFDENMGA
+159 FTVENFDENMAA

-176 REEEINITNL
+176 REEEINLTNL

-195 LAALPSIESHNNSI
+195 LAALPSIESHSSSI
-209 LKKIETEK
+209 LKKLETEK

-247 VSEKRIDGTTY
+247 ISEKLADGTTY
-258 LSEAISS
+258 LSKAISS
-265 VNSVLSAYQNDRNKG
+265 VNGVLSEYQNNRNKG

-300 VQAANDSLIKTFNN
+300 VQAANESLIKSFDS
-314 QQDKIQLDNRIAS
+314 QQLKIQLDNKITNTNGLN
-327 VNSFEFILNAS
+327 VINNAS
-338 ETPDILNQFDNIEQ
+338 NTPDILKQFENIDQ
-352 LKGSLTLFDIN
+352 LKGAISMFDIA
-363 ENAAKYEEILNNYTF
+363 ENAGLYEEILNNYTL
-378 QEILNNNHRYLMND
+378 QSILNDNQNYLIA
-392 VKDGRV
+392 KPEDGRLS
-398 TITVGGQERTLKLTN
+398 ITVGGQEKSLKLTN
-413 NIFDDVITLTNNQLK
+413 NIFDDVLTNINNQLK
-428 IAGIDNKFTKDQITN
+428 VAGIDDKYTKEQITD
-443 GLLNAMYFKVSGG
+443 GLLNSLYYNLTSTNFTGG

-464 SPVLQDIAG
+464 SSTL
-473 QGTIEVPFKNSSNL
+473 SNGEFNQNL
-487 NYLTMVASRFGIV
+487 AYLTMVASTFGIV
-500 PERIG
+500 PDRLG
-505 SIINNWETM
+505 SVINNWETM
-514 NLDSPED
+514 NLDTPED
-521 IKYLVNMATAV
+521 IQYLVNMATAV

-546 GGIDAK
+546 KGIDPK

-558 EFYKDYTQR
+558 EFYKDYSQR
-567 ADINNQLIAQG
+567 ADINNQLVARGEQPRI
-578 VDKERPIMNLDQFTK
+578 DLDTYTK
-593 NWFQIRDS
+593 NWFQLRDS
-601 KNTDSVDKIINAF
+601 KDTDSVDKIVNEF
-614 AIRTTGVNGDNEEYQ
+614 AIKTTGINGDNEEYNL
-629 QILEELILKEIK
+629 IMEELIIENLKSV
-641 KANDGIWNNVTEF
+641 NDGIWNNITEF
-654 FGYKRGVVTGQ
+654 FGYERGVVSGT
-665 PRMESHISIDA
+665 PRMESHIGIPG
-676 LGWLYMTPDEN
+676 LRWLLMTPDED
-687 ALAYEENFARDM
+687 ALAFEENFAREI

-712 KSKGQ
+712 KSKNMN
-717 SELDIGQKSKKEIIK
+717 ELDIRQRSKEQITQDLKEMIGFVTN
-732 DLEEMMGFLMQDIKS
+732 DLQTL
-747 MGYMLTD
+747 GYMVVD

>member
-32 ADWVATASEALGD
+32 ADWVATASEALGT

-51 KMAAL
+51 KMAAM

-125 IHNNVRAINENDSV
+125 IHNNVRAINENDNI
-139 LSWTQSSDKNID
+139 LSWTESSNKNVD

-159 FTVENFDENMGA
+159 FTVENFDENMAA

-176 REEEINITNL
+176 REEEINLTNL

-195 LAALPSIESHNNSI
+195 LAALPSIESHNSSI
-209 LKKIETEK
+209 LKKLETEK

-247 VSEKRIDGTTY
+247 ISQKLADGTTY
-258 LSEAISS
+258 LSKAISS
-265 VNSVLSAYQNDRNKG
+265 VNGVLSAYQNDRNKG

-300 VQAANDSLIKTFNN
+300 VQAANESLIKSFDS
-314 QQDKIQLDNRIAS
+314 QQLKIQLDNKITNTNGLN
-327 VNSFEFILNAS
+327 VINNAS
-338 ETPDILNQFDNIEQ
+338 NTPDILKQFENIDQ
-352 LKGSLTLFDIN
+352 LKGAISMFDIT
-363 ENAAKYEEILNNYTF
+363 ENAGLYEEILNNYTL
-378 QEILNNNHRYLMND
+378 QSILNDNQNYLIA
-392 VKDGRV
+392 KPEDGRL
-398 TITVGGQERTLKLTN
+398 TITVGGQEKSLKLTN
-413 NIFDDVITLTNNQLK
+413 NIFDDVLTNINNQLK
-428 IAGIDNKFTKDQITN
+428 VAGIDDKYTKEQITD
-443 GLLNAMYFKVSGG
+443 GLLNSLYYNLTSTNFTGG

-464 SPVLQDIAG
+464 SSTL
-473 QGTIEVPFKNSSNL
+473 SNGEFNQNL
-487 NYLTMVASRFGIV
+487 AYLTMVASTFGIV
-500 PERIG
+500 PERLG
-505 SIINNWETM
+505 SVINNWETM
-514 NLDSPED
+514 NLDTPED
-521 IKYLVNMATAV
+521 IQYLVNMAQAV
-532 NQIKQTSTAKVINI
+532 NDIKNTSTAKVINI
-546 GGIDAK
+546 KGIDPK

-558 EFYKDYTQR
+558 EFYKDYSQR
-567 ADINNQLIAQG
+567 ADINNQLVARGEQPRI
-578 VDKERPIMNLDQFTK
+578 DLDTYTK
-593 NWFQIRDS
+593 NWFQLRDS
-601 KNTDSVDKIINAF
+601 KDTDSVDKIVNEF
-614 AIRTTGVNGDNEEYQ
+614 AIKTTGINGDNEEYNL
-629 QILEELILKEIK
+629 IMEELIIENLKSV
-641 KANDGIWNNVTEF
+641 NDGIWNNITEF
-654 FGYKRGVVTGQ
+654 FGYERGVVSGT
-665 PRMESHISIDA
+665 PRMESHIGIPG
-676 LGWLYMTPDEN
+676 LRWLLMTPDED
-687 ALAYEENFARDM
+687 ALAFEENFAREI

-712 KSKGQ
+712 KSKNMN
-717 SELDIGQKSKKEIIK
+717 ELDIRQRSKEQITQDLKEMIGFVTN
-732 DLEEMMGFLMQDIKS
+732 DLQTL
-747 MGYMLTD
+747 GYMVVD

>member
-32 ADWVATASEALGD
+32 ADWVATASEALGT

-51 KMAAL
+51 KMAAM

-125 IHNNVRAINENDSV
+125 IHNNVRAINENDNI
-139 LSWTQSSDKNID
+139 LSWTESSNKNVD

-159 FTVENFDENMGA
+159 FTVENFDENMAA

-176 REEEINITNL
+176 REEEINLTNL

-195 LAALPSIESHNNSI
+195 LAALPSIESHNSSI
-209 LKKIETEK
+209 LKKLETEK

-247 VSEKRIDGTTY
+247 ISQKLADGTTY
-258 LSEAISS
+258 LSKAISS
-265 VNSVLSAYQNDRNKG
+265 VNGVLSAYQNDRNKG

-300 VQAANDSLIKTFNN
+300 VQAANESLIKSFDS
-314 QQDKIQLDNRIAS
+314 QQLKIQLDNKITNTNGLN
-327 VNSFEFILNAS
+327 VINNAS
-338 ETPDILNQFDNIEQ
+338 NTPDILKQFENIDQ
-352 LKGSLTLFDIN
+352 LKGAISMFDIT
-363 ENAAKYEEILNNYTF
+363 ENAGLYEEILNNYTL
-378 QEILNNNHRYLMND
+378 QSILNDNQNYLIA
-392 VKDGRV
+392 KPEDGRL
-398 TITVGGQERTLKLTN
+398 TITVGGQEKSLKLTN
-413 NIFDDVITLTNNQLK
+413 NIFDDVLTNINNQLK
-428 IAGIDNKFTKDQITN
+428 VAGIDDKYTKEQITD
-443 GLLNAMYFKVSGG
+443 GLLNSLYYNLTSTNFTGG

-464 SPVLQDIAG
+464 SSTL
-473 QGTIEVPFKNSSNL
+473 SNGEL
-487 NYLTMVASRFGIV
+487 NQNLAYLTMVASTFGIV
-500 PERIG
+500 PERLG
-505 SIINNWETM
+505 SVINNWETM
-514 NLDSPED
+514 NLDTPED
-521 IKYLVNMATAV
+521 IQYLVNMATAV

-546 GGIDAK
+546 KGIDPK

-558 EFYKDYTQR
+558 EFYKDYSQR
-567 ADINNQLIAQG
+567 ADINNQLVARGEQPRI
-578 VDKERPIMNLDQFTK
+578 DLDTYTK
-593 NWFQIRDS
+593 NWFQLRDS
-601 KNTDSVDKIINAF
+601 KDTDSVDKIVNEF
-614 AIRTTGVNGDNEEYQ
+614 AIKTTGINGDNEEYNL
-629 QILEELILKEIK
+629 IMEELIIENLKSV
-641 KANDGIWNNVTEF
+641 NDGIWNNITEF
-654 FGYKRGVVTGQ
+654 FGYERGVVSGT
-665 PRMESHISIDA
+665 PRMESHIGIPG
-676 LGWLYMTPDEN
+676 LRWLLMTPDED
-687 ALAYEENFARDM
+687 ALAFEENFAREI

-712 KSKGQ
+712 KSKNMN
-717 SELDIGQKSKKEIIK
+717 ELDIRQRSKEQITQDLKEMIGFVTN
-732 DLEEMMGFLMQDIKS
+732 DLQTL
-747 MGYMLTD
+747 GYMVVD

>member
-32 ADWVATASEALGD
+32 ADWVATASEALGT

-51 KMAAL
+51 KMAAM

-125 IHNNVRAINENDSV
+125 IHNNVRSINENDNI
-139 LSWTQSSDKNID
+139 LSWTESSNKNVD

-159 FTVENFDENMGA
+159 FTVENFDENMSA

-176 REEEINITNL
+176 REEEINLTNV

-195 LAALPSIESHNNSI
+195 LAALPSIEAHSSSI
-209 LKKIETEK
+209 LKKLETEK

-247 VSEKRIDGTTY
+247 ISEKLADGTTY
-258 LSEAISS
+258 LSQAISS
-265 VNSVLSAYQNDRNKG
+265 VNGVLSAYQNDRNKG

-300 VQAANDSLIKTFNN
+300 VQAANESLIKSFDS
-314 QQDKIQLDNRIAS
+314 QQLKIQLDNKIT
-327 VNSFEFILNAS
+327 NTNGLNVINNLS
-338 ETPDILNQFDNIEQ
+338 NTPDILKQFENLDQ
-352 LKGSLTLFDIN
+352 LKGAISMFDIT
-363 ENAAKYEEILNNYTF
+363 ENAGLYEEIINNYTL
-378 QEILNNNHRYLMND
+378 QDILNNNQNYLIA
-392 VKDGRV
+392 KPEDGRV
-398 TITVGGQERTLKLTN
+398 TITVNGEEKSLKLTN
-413 NIFDDVITLTNNQLK
+413 NIFDDVVTNINNQLK
-428 IAGIDNKFTKDQITN
+428 VAGIDDKYTKEQITN
-443 GLLNAMYFKVSGG
+443 GLLNSLYYNFTSDTTGVGR
-456 KNIDSSFF
+456 NIDSSFF
-464 SPVLQDIAG
+464 SSTLSAG
-473 QGTIEVPFKNSSNL
+473 EFNQNL
-487 NYLTMVASRFGIV
+487 GYLTMVASTFGIV
-500 PERIG
+500 PDRLG
-505 SIINNWETM
+505 SVINNWETM
-514 NLDSPED
+514 NLDTPED
-521 IKYLVNMATAV
+521 IQYLVNMAQAV
-532 NQIKQTSTAKVINI
+532 NDIKNTSTAKVINI

-558 EFYKDYTQR
+558 EFYKDYSQR
-567 ADINNQLIAQG
+567 ADINNQLVARGEQPRI
-578 VDKERPIMNLDQFTK
+578 DLDTYTK
-593 NWFQIRDS
+593 NWFQLRDS
-601 KNTDSVDKIINAF
+601 KDTDSVDKIVNEF
-614 AIRTTGVNGDNEEYQ
+614 AIKTTGINGDNEEYNL
-629 QILEELILKEIK
+629 IMEELIIENLKSV
-641 KANDGIWNNVTEF
+641 NDGIWNNITEF
-654 FGYKRGVVTGQ
+654 LGYERGVVSGT
-665 PRMESHISIDA
+665 PRMESHIGIPG
-676 LGWLYMTPDEN
+676 LRWLLMTPDED
-687 ALAYEENFARDM
+687 ALAFEENFAREI

-712 KSKGQ
+712 KSKNMN
-717 SELDIGQKSKKEIIK
+717 ELDIRQRSKEQITQDLKEMIGFVTN
-732 DLEEMMGFLMQDIKS
+732 DLQTL
-747 MGYMLTD
+747 GYMVVD

>member
-51 KMAAL
+51 KMAAM

-125 IHNNVRAINENDSV
+125 IHNNVRSINENDNI
-139 LSWTQSSDKNID
+139 LSWTESSNKNVD

-159 FTVENFDENMGA
+159 FTVENFDENMSA

-176 REEEINITNL
+176 REEEINLTNL

-195 LAALPSIESHNNSI
+195 LAALPSIESHNSSI
-209 LKKIETEK
+209 LKKLETEK

-247 VSEKRIDGTTY
+247 ISEKLADGTTY
-258 LSEAISS
+258 LSKAISS
-265 VNSVLSAYQNDRNKG
+265 VNGVLSEYQNDRNKG

-300 VQAANDSLIKTFNN
+300 VQAANDSLIKSFDS
-314 QQDKIQLDNRIAS
+314 QQLKIQLDNKITNTNGLN
-327 VNSFEFILNAS
+327 VINNAS
-338 ETPDILNQFDNIEQ
+338 NTPDILKQFENIDQ
-352 LKGSLTLFDIN
+352 LKGAISMFDIT
-363 ENAAKYEEILNNYTF
+363 ENAGLYEEILNNYTL
-378 QEILNNNHRYLMND
+378 QSILNDNQNYLIA
-392 VKDGRV
+392 KPEDGRL
-398 TITVGGQERTLKLTN
+398 TITVGGQEKSLKLTN
-413 NIFDDVITLTNNQLK
+413 NIFDDVLTNINNQLK
-428 IAGIDNKFTKDQITN
+428 VAGIDDKYTKEQITD
-443 GLLNAMYFKVSGG
+443 GLLNSLYYNLTSTNFTGG

-464 SPVLQDIAG
+464 SSTL
-473 QGTIEVPFKNSSNL
+473 SNGEFNQNL
-487 NYLTMVASRFGIV
+487 AYLTMVASTFGIV
-500 PERIG
+500 PERLG
-505 SIINNWETM
+505 SVINNWETM
-514 NLDSPED
+514 NLDTPED
-521 IKYLVNMATAV
+521 IQYLVNMATAV

-546 GGIDAK
+546 KGIDAK

-558 EFYKDYTQR
+558 EFYKDYSQR
-567 ADINNQLIAQG
+567 ADINNQLVARGEQPRI
-578 VDKERPIMNLDQFTK
+578 DLDTYTK
-593 NWFQIRDS
+593 NWFQLRDS
-601 KNTDSVDKIINAF
+601 KDTDSVDKIVNEF
-614 AIRTTGVNGDNEEYQ
+614 AIKTTGINGDNEEYNL
-629 QILEELILKEIK
+629 IMEELIIENLKSV
-641 KANDGIWNNVTEF
+641 NDGIWNNITEF
-654 FGYKRGVVTGQ
+654 FGYERGVVSGT
-665 PRMESHISIDA
+665 PRMESHIGIPG
-676 LGWLYMTPDEN
+676 LRWLLMTPDED
-687 ALAYEENFARDM
+687 ALAFEENFAREI

-712 KSKGQ
+712 KSKNMN
-717 SELDIGQKSKKEIIK
+717 ELDIRQRSKEQITQDLKEMIGFVTN
-732 DLEEMMGFLMQDIKS
+732 DLQTL
-747 MGYMLTD
+747 GYMVVD

>member
-32 ADWVATASEALGD
+32 ADWVATASEALGT

-51 KMAAL
+51 KMAAM

-125 IHNNVRAINENDSV
+125 IHNNVRAINENDNI
-139 LSWTQSSDKNID
+139 LSWTESSNKNVD

-159 FTVENFDENMGA
+159 FTVENFDENMAA

-176 REEEINITNL
+176 REEEINLTNL

-195 LAALPSIESHNNSI
+195 LAALPSIEAHNNSI
-209 LKKIETEK
+209 LKKIETTRM
-217 ITLYSNAELSA
+217 TLHTNAELSA

-247 VSEKRIDGTTY
+247 ISEKLADGTTY
-258 LSEAISS
+258 LSEAITS
-265 VNSVLSAYQNDRNKG
+265 VNGVLSAYQNNRNKG

-300 VQAANDSLIKTFNN
+300 VQAANESLIKSFDS
-314 QQDKIQLDNRIAS
+314 QQLKIQLDNKITNTNGLN
-327 VNSFEFILNAS
+327 VINNAS
-338 ETPDILNQFDNIEQ
+338 NTPDILKQFENIDQ
-352 LKGSLTLFDIN
+352 LKGAISMFDIT
-363 ENAAKYEEILNNYTF
+363 ENAGLYEEILNNYTL
-378 QEILNNNHRYLMND
+378 QSILNDNQNYLIA
-392 VKDGRV
+392 KPEDGRL
-398 TITVGGQERTLKLTN
+398 TITVGGQEKSLKLTN
-413 NIFDDVITLTNNQLK
+413 NIFDDVLTNINNQLK
-428 IAGIDNKFTKDQITN
+428 VAGIDDKYTKEQITD
-443 GLLNAMYFKVSGG
+443 GLLNSLYYNLTSTNFTGG

-464 SPVLQDIAG
+464 SSTL
-473 QGTIEVPFKNSSNL
+473 SNGEFNQNL
-487 NYLTMVASRFGIV
+487 AYLTMVASTFGIV
-500 PERIG
+500 PERLG
-505 SIINNWETM
+505 SVINNWETM
-514 NLDSPED
+514 NLDTPED
-521 IKYLVNMATAV
+521 IQYLVNMATAV

-546 GGIDAK
+546 KGIDPK

-558 EFYKDYTQR
+558 EFYKDYSQR
-567 ADINNQLIAQG
+567 ADINNQLVARGEQPRI
-578 VDKERPIMNLDQFTK
+578 DLDTYTK
-593 NWFQIRDS
+593 NWFQLRDS
-601 KNTDSVDKIINAF
+601 KDTDSVDKIVNEF
-614 AIRTTGVNGDNEEYQ
+614 AIKTTGINGDNEEYNL
-629 QILEELILKEIK
+629 IMEELIIENLKSV
-641 KANDGIWNNVTEF
+641 NDGIWNNITEF
-654 FGYKRGVVTGQ
+654 FGYERGVVSGT
-665 PRMESHISIDA
+665 PRMESHIGIPG
-676 LGWLYMTPDEN
+676 LRWLLMTPDED
-687 ALAYEENFARDM
+687 ALAFEENFAREI

-712 KSKGQ
+712 KSKNMN
-717 SELDIGQKSKKEIIK
+717 ELDIRQRSKEQITQDLKEMIGFVTN
-732 DLEEMMGFLMQDIKS
+732 DLQTL
-747 MGYMLTD
+747 GYMVVD

>member
-32 ADWVATASEALGD
+32 ADWVATASEALGT

-51 KMAAL
+51 KMAAM

-125 IHNNVRAINENDSV
+125 IHNNVRAINENDNI
-139 LSWTQSSDKNID
+139 LSWTESSNKNVD

-159 FTVENFDENMGA
+159 FTVENFDENMAA

-176 REEEINITNL
+176 REEEINLTNL

-195 LAALPSIESHNNSI
+195 LAALPSIESHNSSI
-209 LKKIETEK
+209 LKKLETEK

-247 VSEKRIDGTTY
+247 ISQKLADGTTY
-258 LSEAISS
+258 LSKAISS
-265 VNSVLSAYQNDRNKG
+265 VNGVLSAYQNDRNKG

-300 VQAANDSLIKTFNN
+300 VQAANESLIKSFDS
-314 QQDKIQLDNRIAS
+314 QQLKIQLDNKITNTNGLN
-327 VNSFEFILNAS
+327 VINNAS
-338 ETPDILNQFDNIEQ
+338 NTPDILKQFENIDQ
-352 LKGSLTLFDIN
+352 LKGAISMFDIT
-363 ENAAKYEEILNNYTF
+363 ENAGLYEEILNNYTL
-378 QEILNNNHRYLMND
+378 QSILNDNQNYLIA
-392 VKDGRV
+392 KPEDGRLS
-398 TITVGGQERTLKLTN
+398 ITVGGQEKSLKLTN
-413 NIFDDVITLTNNQLK
+413 NIFDDVLTNINNQLK
-428 IAGIDNKFTKDQITN
+428 VAGIDDKYTKEQITD
-443 GLLNAMYFKVSGG
+443 GLLNSLYYNLTSTNFTGG

-464 SPVLQDIAG
+464 SSTL
-473 QGTIEVPFKNSSNL
+473 SNGEL
-487 NYLTMVASRFGIV
+487 NQNLAYLTMVASTFGIV
-500 PERIG
+500 PERLG
-505 SIINNWETM
+505 SVINNWETM
-514 NLDSPED
+514 NLDTPED
-521 IKYLVNMATAV
+521 IQYLVNMATAV

-546 GGIDAK
+546 KGIDPK

-558 EFYKDYTQR
+558 EFYKDYSQR
-567 ADINNQLIAQG
+567 ADINNQLVARGEQPRI
-578 VDKERPIMNLDQFTK
+578 DLDTYTK
-593 NWFQIRDS
+593 NWFQLRDS
-601 KNTDSVDKIINAF
+601 KDTDSVDKIVNEF
-614 AIRTTGVNGDNEEYQ
+614 AIKTTGINGDNEEYNL
-629 QILEELILKEIK
+629 IMEELIIENLKSV
-641 KANDGIWNNVTEF
+641 NDGIWNNITEF
-654 FGYKRGVVTGQ
+654 FGYERGVVSGT
-665 PRMESHISIDA
+665 PRMESHIGIPG
-676 LGWLYMTPDEN
+676 LRWLLMTPDED
-687 ALAYEENFARDM
+687 ALAFEENFAREI

-712 KSKGQ
+712 KSKNMN
-717 SELDIGQKSKKEIIK
+717 ELDIRQRSKEQITQDLKEMIGFVTN
-732 DLEEMMGFLMQDIKS
+732 DLQTL
-747 MGYMLTD
+747 GYMVVD

>member
-51 KMAAL
+51 KMAAM

-79 DNMKSTEGF
+79 DNMRSTEGF

-125 IHNNVRAINENDSV
+125 IHNNVRAINENDNIV
-139 LSWTQSSDKNID
+139 SWTQSSNKNVD

-159 FTVENFDENMGA
+159 FTVENFDENMSA

-176 REEEINITNL
+176 REEEINLTNL

-195 LAALPSIESHNNSI
+195 LAALPSIESHSSSI
-209 LKKIETEK
+209 LKKLETEK

-247 VSEKRIDGTTY
+247 ISEKRIDGTTY
-258 LSEAISS
+258 LSEAITS
-265 VNSVLSAYQNDRNKG
+265 VNAVLSAYQNNRNKG

-295 EIITD
+295 EIISD
-300 VQAANDSLIKTFNN
+300 VQAANDSLIKSFNN
-314 QQDKIQLDNRIAS
+314 EQDKIQLDNRITS

-352 LKGSLTLFDIN
+352 LKGSLIAFDIN

-443 GLLNAMYFKVSGG
+443 GLLNAMYFKVSNG

-473 QGTIEVPFKNSSNL
+473 QGTVEVPFKNTSNL

-567 ADINNQLIAQG
+567 ADINNQLVARGEQPRI
-578 VDKERPIMNLDQFTK
+578 DLDTYTK
-593 NWFQIRDS
+593 NWFQLRDS
-601 KNTDSVDKIINAF
+601 KDTDSVDKIVNEF
-614 AIRTTGVNGDNEEYQ
+614 AIKTTGINGDNEEYNL
-629 QILEELILKEIK
+629 IMEELIIENLKSV
-641 KANDGIWNNVTEF
+641 NDGIWNNITEF
-654 FGYKRGVVTGQ
+654 LGYERGVVSGT
-665 PRMESHISIDA
+665 PRMESHIGIPG
-676 LGWLYMTPDEN
+676 LRWLLMTPDED
-687 ALAYEENFARDM
+687 ALAFEENFAREI

-712 KSKGQ
+712 KSKNMN
-717 SELDIGQKSKKEIIK
+717 ELDIRQRSKEQITQDLKEMIGFVTN
-732 DLEEMMGFLMQDIKS
+732 DLQTL
-747 MGYMLTD
+747 GYMVVD

>member
-32 ADWVATASEALGD
+32 ADWVATASEALGN

-125 IHNNVRAINENDSV
+125 IHNNVRAINENENI
-139 LSWTQSSDKNID
+139 LSWTESSNKNVD

-159 FTVENFDENMGA
+159 FTVENFDENMA
-171 LEDRF
+171 PLEDRF
-176 REEEINITNL
+176 REEEINLTNL

-195 LAALPSIESHNNSI
+195 LAALPSIESHNSSI
-209 LKKIETEK
+209 LKKLETEK

-247 VSEKRIDGTTY
+247 VSEKLADGTTY
-258 LSEAISS
+258 LSKAINS
-265 VNSVLSAYQNDRNKG
+265 VNGVLSAYQNDRNKG

-300 VQAANDSLIKTFNN
+300 VQAANESLIKSFDS
-314 QQDKIQLDNRIAS
+314 QQLKIQLDNKIT
-327 VNSFEFILNAS
+327 NTTGLNVINNVS
-338 ETPDILNQFDNIEQ
+338 NTPDILKQFENIDQ
-352 LKGSLTLFDIN
+352 LKGAISMFDIA
-363 ENAAKYEEILNNYTF
+363 ENAGLYEEILNNYTL
-378 QEILNNNHRYLMND
+378 QNILNNNQNYL
-392 VKDGRV
+392 VAKPEDGRV
-398 TITVGGQERTLKLTN
+398 TITVGGQEKSLKLTN
-413 NIFDDVITLTNNQLK
+413 NIFDDVLTNINNQLK
-428 IAGIDNKFTKDQITN
+428 VAGIDDKYTKEQITD
-443 GLLNAMYFKVSGG
+443 GLLNSLYYNFTSDTTGVGR
-456 KNIDSSFF
+456 NIDSSFF
-464 SPVLQDIAG
+464 SSTLSAG
-473 QGTIEVPFKNSSNL
+473 EFNQNL
-487 NYLTMVASRFGIV
+487 GYLTMVASTFGIV
-500 PERIG
+500 PDRLG
-505 SIINNWETM
+505 SVINNWETM

-521 IKYLVNMATAV
+521 IQYLVNMAQAV
-532 NQIKQTSTAKVINI
+532 NDIKNTSTAKVINI

-558 EFYKDYTQR
+558 EFYKDYSQR
-567 ADINNQLIAQG
+567 ADINNQLVARGEQPRI
-578 VDKERPIMNLDQFTK
+578 DLDTYTK
-593 NWFQIRDS
+593 NWFQLRDS
-601 KNTDSVDKIINAF
+601 KNTDSVDKIVNEF
-614 AIRTTGVNGDNEEYQ
+614 AIKTTGINGDNE
-629 QILEELILKEIK
+629 
-641 KANDGIWNNVTEF
+641 N
-654 FGYKRGVVTGQ
+654 
-665 PRMESHISIDA
+665 
-676 LGWLYMTPDEN
+676 
-687 ALAYEENFARDM
+687 
-699 YTDLLPDYIPWYY
+699 
-712 KSKGQ
+712 
-717 SELDIGQKSKKEIIK
+717 II
-732 DLEEMMGFLMQDIKS
+732 
-747 MGYMLTD
+747 
-754 E
+754 

>member
-32 ADWVATASEALGD
+32 ADWVATASEALGT

-51 KMAAL
+51 KMAAM

-125 IHNNVRAINENDSV
+125 IHNNVRSINENDNI
-139 LSWTQSSDKNID
+139 LSWTESSNKNVD

-159 FTVENFDENMGA
+159 FTVENFDENMSA

-176 REEEINITNL
+176 REEEINLTNL
-186 RASITNPSR
+186 RAFITNPSR
-195 LAALPSIESHNNSI
+195 LAALPSIEAHSSSI
-209 LKKIETEK
+209 LKKLETEK

-247 VSEKRIDGTTY
+247 ISEKLADGTTY
-258 LSEAISS
+258 LSQAISS
-265 VNSVLSAYQNDRNKG
+265 VNGVLSAYQNDKNKG

-300 VQAANDSLIKTFNN
+300 VQAANDSLIKSFDS
-314 QQDKIQLDNRIAS
+314 QQLKIQLDNKIT
-327 VNSFEFILNAS
+327 NTNGLNVINNLS
-338 ETPDILNQFDNIEQ
+338 NTPDILKQFENIDQ
-352 LKGSLTLFDIN
+352 LKGAISMFDIT
-363 ENAAKYEEILNNYTF
+363 ENAGLYEEILNNYTL
-378 QEILNNNHRYLMND
+378 QSILNDNQNYLIA
-392 VKDGRV
+392 KPEDGRA
-398 TITVGGQERTLKLTN
+398 TITVGGQEKSLKITN
-413 NIFDDVITLTNNQLK
+413 NLFDDVLTNINNQLK
-428 IAGIDNKFTKDQITN
+428 IAGIDDKYTKEQITD
-443 GLLNAMYFKVSGG
+443 GLLNSLYYNLTSTNFTGG

-464 SPVLQDIAG
+464 SSTL
-473 QGTIEVPFKNSSNL
+473 SNGEFNQNL
-487 NYLTMVASRFGIV
+487 AYLTMVASTFGIV
-500 PERIG
+500 PDRLG
-505 SIINNWETM
+505 SVINNWETM
-514 NLDSPED
+514 NLDTPED
-521 IKYLVNMATAV
+521 IQYLVNMAQAV
-532 NQIKQTSTAKVINI
+532 NDIKNTSTAKVINI

-558 EFYKDYTQR
+558 EFYKDYSQR
-567 ADINNQLIAQG
+567 ADINNQLVARGEQPRI
-578 VDKERPIMNLDQFTK
+578 DLDTYTK
-593 NWFQIRDS
+593 NWFQLRDS
-601 KNTDSVDKIINAF
+601 KDTDSVDKIVNEF
-614 AIRTTGVNGDNEEYQ
+614 AIKTTGINGDNEEYNL
-629 QILEELILKEIK
+629 IMEELIIENLKSV
-641 KANDGIWNNVTEF
+641 NDGIWNNITEF
-654 FGYKRGVVTGQ
+654 FGYERGVVSGT
-665 PRMESHISIDA
+665 PRMESHIGIPG
-676 LGWLYMTPDEN
+676 LRWLLMTPDED
-687 ALAYEENFARDM
+687 ALAFEENFAREI

-712 KSKGQ
+712 KSKNMN
-717 SELDIGQKSKKEIIK
+717 ELDIRQRSKEQITQDLKEMIGFVTN
-732 DLEEMMGFLMQDIKS
+732 DLQTL
-747 MGYMLTD
+747 GYMVVD

>member
-32 ADWVATASEALGD
+32 ADWVATASEALGT

-88 YNVVDSYIETTVKN
+88 YNVVDTYIETTVKN

-125 IHNNVRAINENDSV
+125 IHNNVRSINENDNV

-159 FTVENFDENMGA
+159 FTVENFDENMSA

-176 REEEINITNL
+176 REEEINLTNL

-195 LAALPSIESHNNSI
+195 LAALPSIEAHSSSI
-209 LKKIETEK
+209 LKKLETEK

-247 VSEKRIDGTTY
+247 ISEKLADGTTY
-258 LSEAISS
+258 LSQAISS
-265 VNSVLSAYQNDRNKG
+265 VNGVLSAYQNDRNKG

-300 VQAANDSLIKTFNN
+300 VQAANESLIKSFDS
-314 QQDKIQLDNRIAS
+314 QQLKIQLDNKIT
-327 VNSFEFILNAS
+327 NTNGLNVINNLS
-338 ETPDILNQFDNIEQ
+338 NTPDILKQFENLDQ
-352 LKGSLTLFDIN
+352 LKGAISMFDIT
-363 ENAAKYEEILNNYTF
+363 ENAGLYEEIINNYTL
-378 QEILNNNHRYLMND
+378 QDILNNNQNYL
-392 VKDGRV
+392 VAKPEDGRV
-398 TITVGGQERTLKLTN
+398 TITINGQEKSLKLTN
-413 NIFDDVITLTNNQLK
+413 NIFDDVLTNINNQLK
-428 IAGIDNKFTKDQITN
+428 VAGIDDKYTKEEITN
-443 GLLNAMYFKVSGG
+443 GLLNSLYYNYTSSDSNLAGFAGG

-464 SPVLQDIAG
+464 SSTLSAG
-473 QGTIEVPFKNSSNL
+473 EFNQNL
-487 NYLTMVASRFGIV
+487 GYLTMVASTFGIV
-500 PERIG
+500 PDRLG
-505 SIINNWETM
+505 SVINNWETM
-514 NLDSPED
+514 NLDTPED
-521 IKYLVNMATAV
+521 IQYLVNMAQAV
-532 NQIKQTSTAKVINI
+532 NDIKNTSTAKVINI
-546 GGIDAK
+546 KGIDPK

-558 EFYKDYTQR
+558 EFYKDYSQR
-567 ADINNQLIAQG
+567 ADINNQLVARGEQPRI
-578 VDKERPIMNLDQFTK
+578 DLDTYTK
-593 NWFQIRDS
+593 NWFQLRDS
-601 KNTDSVDKIINAF
+601 KDTDSVDKIVNEF
-614 AIRTTGVNGDNEEYQ
+614 AIKTTGINGDNEEYNL
-629 QILEELILKEIK
+629 IMEELIIENLKSV
-641 KANDGIWNNVTEF
+641 NDGIWNNITEF
-654 FGYKRGVVTGQ
+654 LGYERGVVSGT
-665 PRMESHISIDA
+665 PRMESHIGIPG
-676 LGWLYMTPDEN
+676 LRWLLMTPDED
-687 ALAYEENFARDM
+687 ALAFEENFAREI

-712 KSKGQ
+712 KSKNMN
-717 SELDIGQKSKKEIIK
+717 ELDIRQRSKEQITQDLKEMIGFVTN
-732 DLEEMMGFLMQDIKS
+732 DLQTL
-747 MGYMLTD
+747 GYMVVD

>member
-32 ADWVATASEALGD
+32 ADWVATASEALGT

-51 KMAAL
+51 KMAAM

-125 IHNNVRAINENDSV
+125 IHNNVRSINENDNI
-139 LSWTQSSDKNID
+139 LSWTESSNKNVD

-159 FTVENFDENMGA
+159 FTVENFDENMSA

-176 REEEINITNL
+176 REEEINLTNV

-195 LAALPSIESHNNSI
+195 LAALPSIEAHSSSI
-209 LKKIETEK
+209 LKKLETEK

-247 VSEKRIDGTTY
+247 ISEKLADGTTY
-258 LSEAISS
+258 LSQAISS
-265 VNSVLSAYQNDRNKG
+265 VNGVLSAYQNDRNKG

-300 VQAANDSLIKTFNN
+300 VQAANESLIKSFDS
-314 QQDKIQLDNRIAS
+314 QQLKIQLDNKIT
-327 VNSFEFILNAS
+327 NTNGLNVINNLS
-338 ETPDILNQFDNIEQ
+338 NTPDILKQFENLDQ
-352 LKGSLTLFDIN
+352 LKGAISMFDIT
-363 ENAAKYEEILNNYTF
+363 ENAGLYEEILNNYTL
-378 QEILNNNHRYLMND
+378 QSILNDNQNYLIA
-392 VKDGRV
+392 KPEDGRV
-398 TITVGGQERTLKLTN
+398 TITVGGQEKSLKLTN
-413 NIFDDVITLTNNQLK
+413 NIFDDVVTNINNQLK
-428 IAGIDNKFTKDQITN
+428 VAGINDKYTKEQITN
-443 GLLNAMYFKVSGG
+443 GLLNSLYYNFTSDTTGVGR
-456 KNIDSSFF
+456 NIDSSFF
-464 SPVLQDIAG
+464 SSTLSAG
-473 QGTIEVPFKNSSNL
+473 EFNQNL
-487 NYLTMVASRFGIV
+487 GYLTMVASTFGIV
-500 PERIG
+500 PDRLG
-505 SIINNWETM
+505 SVINNWETM
-514 NLDSPED
+514 NLDTPED
-521 IKYLVNMATAV
+521 IQYLVNMAQAV
-532 NQIKQTSTAKVINI
+532 NDIKNTSTAKVINI

-558 EFYKDYTQR
+558 EFYKDYSQR
-567 ADINNQLIAQG
+567 ADINNQLVARGEQPRI
-578 VDKERPIMNLDQFTK
+578 DLDTYTK
-593 NWFQIRDS
+593 NWFQLRDS
-601 KNTDSVDKIINAF
+601 KDTDSVDKIVNEF
-614 AIRTTGVNGDNEEYQ
+614 AIKTTGINGDNEEYNL
-629 QILEELILKEIK
+629 IMEELIIENLKSV
-641 KANDGIWNNVTEF
+641 NDGIWNNITEF
-654 FGYKRGVVTGQ
+654 LGYERGVVSGT
-665 PRMESHISIDA
+665 PRMESHIGIPG
-676 LGWLYMTPDEN
+676 LRWLLMTPDED
-687 ALAYEENFARDM
+687 ALAFEENFAREI

-712 KSKGQ
+712 KSKNMN
-717 SELDIGQKSKKEIIK
+717 ELDIRQRSKEQITQDLKEMIGFVTN
-732 DLEEMMGFLMQDIKS
+732 DLQTL
-747 MGYMLTD
+747 GYMVVD

>member
-32 ADWVATASEALGD
+32 ADWVATASEALGT

-51 KMAAL
+51 KMAAM

-125 IHNNVRAINENDSV
+125 IHNNVRAINENDNI
-139 LSWTQSSDKNID
+139 LSWTESSNKNVD

-159 FTVENFDENMGA
+159 FTVENFDENMAA

-176 REEEINITNL
+176 REEEINLTNL

-195 LAALPSIESHNNSI
+195 LAALPSIEAHSSSI
-209 LKKIETEK
+209 LKKLETEK

-247 VSEKRIDGTTY
+247 ISEKLADGTTY
-258 LSEAISS
+258 LSKAISS
-265 VNSVLSAYQNDRNKG
+265 VNGVLSEYQNDRNKG

-300 VQAANDSLIKTFNN
+300 VQAANDSLIKSFDS
-314 QQDKIQLDNRIAS
+314 QQLKIQLDNKITNTNGLN
-327 VNSFEFILNAS
+327 VINNAS
-338 ETPDILNQFDNIEQ
+338 NTPDILKQFENIDQ
-352 LKGSLTLFDIN
+352 LKGAISMFDIT
-363 ENAAKYEEILNNYTF
+363 ENAGLYEEIINNYTL
-378 QEILNNNHRYLMND
+378 QDILKNNQNYL
-392 VKDGRV
+392 VAKPEDGRV
-398 TITVGGQERTLKLTN
+398 TITVNGQEKSLKLTN
-413 NIFDDVITLTNNQLK
+413 NIFDDVVTNINNQLK
-428 IAGIDNKFTKDQITN
+428 VAGIDDKYTKEQITN
-443 GLLNAMYFKVSGG
+443 GLLNSLYYNFTSDTTGVGR
-456 KNIDSSFF
+456 NIDSSFF
-464 SPVLQDIAG
+464 SSTLSAG
-473 QGTIEVPFKNSSNL
+473 EFNQNL
-487 NYLTMVASRFGIV
+487 GYLTMVASTFGIV
-500 PERIG
+500 PDRLG
-505 SIINNWETM
+505 SVINNWETM
-514 NLDSPED
+514 NLDTPED
-521 IKYLVNMATAV
+521 IQYLVNMAQAV
-532 NQIKQTSTAKVINI
+532 NDIKNTSTAKVINI

-558 EFYKDYTQR
+558 EFYKDYSQR
-567 ADINNQLIAQG
+567 ADINNQLVARGEQPRI
-578 VDKERPIMNLDQFTK
+578 DLDTYTK
-593 NWFQIRDS
+593 NWFQLRDS
-601 KNTDSVDKIINAF
+601 KDTDSVDKIVNEF
-614 AIRTTGVNGDNEEYQ
+614 AIKTTGINGDNEEYNL
-629 QILEELILKEIK
+629 IMEELIIENLKSV
-641 KANDGIWNNVTEF
+641 NDGIWNNITEF
-654 FGYKRGVVTGQ
+654 FGYERGVVSGT
-665 PRMESHISIDA
+665 PRMESHIGIPG
-676 LGWLYMTPDEN
+676 LRWLLMTPDED
-687 ALAYEENFARDM
+687 ALAFEENFAREI

-712 KSKGQ
+712 KSKNMN
-717 SELDIGQKSKKEIIK
+717 ELDIRQRSKEQITQDLKEMIGFVTN
-732 DLEEMMGFLMQDIKS
+732 DLQTL
-747 MGYMLTD
+747 GYMVVD

>member
-45 SLNEMG
+45 TLNEMG
-51 KMAAL
+51 KMAAM

-125 IHNNVRAINENDSV
+125 IHNNVRAINENNNI
-139 LSWTQSSDKNID
+139 LSWTESSNKNVD

-159 FTVENFDENMGA
+159 FTVENFDENMA
-171 LEDRF
+171 PLEDRF
-176 REEEINITNL
+176 REEEINLTNL

-195 LAALPSIESHNNSI
+195 LAALPSIESHNSSI
-209 LKKIETEK
+209 LKKLETEK

-247 VSEKRIDGTTY
+247 VSEKLADGTTY
-258 LSEAISS
+258 LSKAINS
-265 VNSVLSAYQNDRNKG
+265 VNGVLSAYQNDRNKG

-300 VQAANDSLIKTFNN
+300 VQAANESLIKSFDS
-314 QQDKIQLDNRIAS
+314 QQLKIQLDNKIT
-327 VNSFEFILNAS
+327 NTTGLNVINNVS
-338 ETPDILNQFDNIEQ
+338 NTPDILKQFENIDQ
-352 LKGSLTLFDIN
+352 LKGAISMFDIA
-363 ENAAKYEEILNNYTF
+363 ENAGLYEEILNNYTL
-378 QEILNNNHRYLMND
+378 QNILNNNQNYL
-392 VKDGRV
+392 VAKPEDGRV
-398 TITVGGQERTLKLTN
+398 TITVGGQEKSLKLTN
-413 NIFDDVITLTNNQLK
+413 NIFDDVLTNINNQLK
-428 IAGIDNKFTKDQITN
+428 VAGIDDKYTKEEITN
-443 GLLNAMYFKVSGG
+443 GLLNSLYYNFTSDTTGVGR
-456 KNIDSSFF
+456 NIDSSFF
-464 SPVLQDIAG
+464 SSTLSAG
-473 QGTIEVPFKNSSNL
+473 EFNQNL
-487 NYLTMVASRFGIV
+487 GYLTMVASTFGIV
-500 PERIG
+500 PDRLG
-505 SIINNWETM
+505 SVINNWETM

-521 IKYLVNMATAV
+521 IQYLVNMAQAV
-532 NQIKQTSTAKVINI
+532 NDIKNTSTAKVINI

-558 EFYKDYTQR
+558 EFYKDYSQR
-567 ADINNQLIAQG
+567 ADINNQLVARGEQPRI
-578 VDKERPIMNLDQFTK
+578 DLDTYTK
-593 NWFQIRDS
+593 NWFQLRDS
-601 KNTDSVDKIINAF
+601 KDTDSVDKIVNEF
-614 AIRTTGVNGDNEEYQ
+614 AIKTTGINGDNEEYNL
-629 QILEELILKEIK
+629 IMEELIIENLKSV
-641 KANDGIWNNVTEF
+641 NDGIWNNITEF
-654 FGYKRGVVTGQ
+654 LGYERGVVSGT
-665 PRMESHISIDA
+665 PRMESHISIPG
-676 LGWLYMTPDEN
+676 LRWLLMTPDED
-687 ALAYEENFARDM
+687 ALAFEENFAREI

-712 KSKGQ
+712 KSKNMN
-717 SELDIGQKSKKEIIK
+717 ELDIRQRSKEQITQDLKEMIGFVTN
-732 DLEEMMGFLMQDIKS
+732 DLQTL
-747 MGYMLTD
+747 GYMVVD

>member
-32 ADWVATASEALGD
+32 ADWVATASEALGT

-51 KMAAL
+51 KMAAM

-125 IHNNVRAINENDSV
+125 IHNNVRSINENDNI
-139 LSWTQSSDKNID
+139 LSWTESSNKNVD

-159 FTVENFDENMGA
+159 FTVENFDENMSA

-176 REEEINITNL
+176 REEEINLTNL

-195 LAALPSIESHNNSI
+195 LAALPSIEAHSSSI
-209 LKKIETEK
+209 LKKLETEK

-247 VSEKRIDGTTY
+247 ISEKLADGTTY
-258 LSEAISS
+258 LSQAISS
-265 VNSVLSAYQNDRNKG
+265 VNGVLSAYQNDKNKG

-300 VQAANDSLIKTFNN
+300 VQAANDSLIKSFDS
-314 QQDKIQLDNRIAS
+314 QQLKIQLDNKIT
-327 VNSFEFILNAS
+327 NTNGLNVINNLS
-338 ETPDILNQFDNIEQ
+338 NTPDILKQFENIDQ
-352 LKGSLTLFDIN
+352 LKGAISMFDIT
-363 ENAAKYEEILNNYTF
+363 ENAGLYEEILNNYTL
-378 QEILNNNHRYLMND
+378 QSILNDNQNYLIA
-392 VKDGRV
+392 KPEDGRA
-398 TITVGGQERTLKLTN
+398 TITVGGQEKSLKITN
-413 NIFDDVITLTNNQLK
+413 NLFDDVLTNINNQLK
-428 IAGIDNKFTKDQITN
+428 IAGIDDKYTKEQITD
-443 GLLNAMYFKVSGG
+443 GLLNSLYYNLTSTNFTGG

-464 SPVLQDIAG
+464 SSTL
-473 QGTIEVPFKNSSNL
+473 SNGEFNQNL
-487 NYLTMVASRFGIV
+487 AYLTMVASTFGIV
-500 PERIG
+500 PDRLG
-505 SIINNWETM
+505 SVINNWETM
-514 NLDSPED
+514 NLDTPED
-521 IKYLVNMATAV
+521 IQYLVNMAQAV
-532 NQIKQTSTAKVINI
+532 NDIKNTSTAKVINI

-558 EFYKDYTQR
+558 EFYKDYSQR
-567 ADINNQLIAQG
+567 ADINNQLVARGEQPRI
-578 VDKERPIMNLDQFTK
+578 DLDTYTK
-593 NWFQIRDS
+593 NWFQLRDS
-601 KNTDSVDKIINAF
+601 KDTDSVDKIVNEF
-614 AIRTTGVNGDNEEYQ
+614 AIKTTGINGDNEEYNL
-629 QILEELILKEIK
+629 IMEELIIENLKSV
-641 KANDGIWNNVTEF
+641 NDGIWNNITEF
-654 FGYKRGVVTGQ
+654 FGYERGVVSGT
-665 PRMESHISIDA
+665 PRMESHIGIPG
-676 LGWLYMTPDEN
+676 LRWLLMTPDED
-687 ALAYEENFARDM
+687 ALAFEENFAREI

-712 KSKGQ
+712 KSKNMN
-717 SELDIGQKSKKEIIK
+717 ELDIRQRSKEQITQDLKEMIGFVTN
-732 DLEEMMGFLMQDIKS
+732 DLQTL
-747 MGYMLTD
+747 GYMVVD

>member
-32 ADWVATASEALGD
+32 ADWVATASEALGT

-51 KMAAL
+51 KMAAM

-88 YNVVDSYIETTVKN
+88 YNVVDSYIETTIKN

-125 IHNNVRAINENDSV
+125 IHNNVRSINENDNI
-139 LSWTQSSDKNID
+139 LSWTESSNKNVD

-159 FTVENFDENMGA
+159 FTVENFDENMSA

-176 REEEINITNL
+176 REEEINLTNL

-195 LAALPSIESHNNSI
+195 LAALPSIEAHSSSI
-209 LKKIETEK
+209 LKKLETEK

-247 VSEKRIDGTTY
+247 ISEKLADGTTY
-258 LSEAISS
+258 LSQAISS
-265 VNSVLSAYQNDRNKG
+265 VNGVLSAYQNDRKKG

-300 VQAANDSLIKTFNN
+300 VQAANESLIKSFDS
-314 QQDKIQLDNRIAS
+314 QQLKIQLDNKIT
-327 VNSFEFILNAS
+327 NTNGLNVINNLS
-338 ETPDILNQFDNIEQ
+338 NTPDILKQFENLDQ
-352 LKGSLTLFDIN
+352 LKGAISMFDIT
-363 ENAAKYEEILNNYTF
+363 ENAGLYEEIINNYTL
-378 QEILNNNHRYLMND
+378 QDILNNNQNYL
-392 VKDGRV
+392 VAKPEDGRV
-398 TITVGGQERTLKLTN
+398 TITVNGQEKSLKLTN
-413 NIFDDVITLTNNQLK
+413 NIFDDVVTNINNQLK
-428 IAGIDNKFTKDQITN
+428 VAGIDDKYTKEQITN
-443 GLLNAMYFKVSGG
+443 GLLNSLYYNFTSDTTGVGR
-456 KNIDSSFF
+456 NIDSSFF
-464 SPVLQDIAG
+464 SSTLSAG
-473 QGTIEVPFKNSSNL
+473 AFNQNL
-487 NYLTMVASRFGIV
+487 GYLTMVASTFGIV
-500 PERIG
+500 PDRLG
-505 SIINNWETM
+505 SVINNWETM
-514 NLDSPED
+514 NLDTPED
-521 IKYLVNMATAV
+521 IQYLVNMAQAV
-532 NQIKQTSTAKVINI
+532 NDIKNTSTAKVINI

-558 EFYKDYTQR
+558 EFYKDYSQR
-567 ADINNQLIAQG
+567 ADINNQLVARGEQPRI
-578 VDKERPIMNLDQFTK
+578 DLDTYTK
-593 NWFQIRDS
+593 NWFQLRDS
-601 KNTDSVDKIINAF
+601 KDTDSVDKIVNEF
-614 AIRTTGVNGDNEEYQ
+614 AIKTTGINGDNEEYNL
-629 QILEELILKEIK
+629 IMEELIIENLKSV
-641 KANDGIWNNVTEF
+641 NDGIWNNITEF
-654 FGYKRGVVTGQ
+654 LGYERGVVSGT
-665 PRMESHISIDA
+665 PRMESHIGIPG
-676 LGWLYMTPDEN
+676 LRWLLMTPDED
-687 ALAYEENFARDM
+687 ALAFEENFAREI

-712 KSKGQ
+712 KSKNMN
-717 SELDIGQKSKKEIIK
+717 ELDIRQRSKEQITQDLKEMIGFVTN
-732 DLEEMMGFLMQDIKS
+732 DLQTL
-747 MGYMLTD
+747 GYMVVD